1 MFKSVSNKVAFPQME
16 EAILKFWEKNATF
29 EKSLKRNEGKERY
42 KFYDGPP
49 FATGLPHYGHLL
61 AGTIKDIVP
70 RYQTMRGKYVERR
83 FGWDTHGLPI
93 EALAQDDLGVAGAPE
108 IKALGIDKFNE
119 HCRSKVLKYVN
130 EWRKTVTRMGRWVD
144 FDHDYKTM
152 NPEFMETIWW
162 VFKQLWNQG
171 RVYRSHRIMPYSWKL
186 STPLSNFEAGS
197 NYKDVQDPT
206 VTVRVKVVG
215 APVNSPLA
223 SLVSRDSHDDKGQGG
238 QEGREGHETGKP
250 TVYLLIWT
258 TTPWTLPENLMICAG
273 ASIDY
278 VAVRDVT
285 DDKRPIYVMAK
296 ARLPHIF
303 KKEEQYELV
312 AEFKGTELKGTE
324 YEPIFPY
331 FADKKAEGAF
341 RVLNDDYVTTDDGV
355 GLVHIAPAYG
365 EDDFRVCQEAGMKA
379 IVDPL
384 DQACAF
390 TDQVPEYK
398 GRFCKDCDKDI
409 IKRLKAEGKLVHQA
423 TIVHSYPFCDRT
435 DTPLI
440 YRAIDAWYVK
450 VEDLH
455 ERLAK
460 NNAKVHWTPA
470 YVGEKRFGN
479 WLEEARDWNIS
490 RNRFW
495 GSCIPV
501 WINDD
506 DPGDMICV
514 GSIKELEEL
523 SGETVTDLHKHFV
536 DKIVIK
542 KDGKTYHRTPEVL
555 DCWFESG
562 SMPYA
567 QNHYMGEGYVT
578 TDGGSGAP
586 APRPNDVVDSF
597 FPADFIAEGLDQTRG
612 WFYTLMVLGTCLFD
626 QSPYKN
632 VIVNGLVLAEDG
644 KKMSKRLKNYPDP
657 TKMLD
662 TYGADAIRLY
672 MIYSPVVKA
681 ESLKFSEKGV
691 QQLMR
696 DLLIPWWNAYS
707 FFVTYANV
715 DGFHDAK
722 VVYPESENVLDKW
735 IVSSMETLIRDVT
748 AAMDDY
754 DLQKSVRPFVKFVE
768 DLTNWYIRRSR
779 RRFWKSTNDGDKLC
793 AYRTLRYV
801 LVQLA
806 KVAAPFTPFIAEEI
820 YTNLKGAGDPE
831 SVHLCDFPTANDAA
845 RQPALEE
852 AMAEV
857 QAVVELG
864 RRLRADNDLKV
875 RQPLSQIRVAGAS
888 SVSRMAS
895 GSSIDELNSLIV
907 DELNVKSVVSI
918 ADETEL
924 CDVSFKAN
932 FKTLGKKCGPKMKAV
947 AAAIARLSVSSA
959 PTPENAVQ
967 IEGVEIAAE
976 DVLVT
981 RAPKAGL
988 VVASEGAIVVGLE
1001 TALTPELIAEGLA
1014 REFVSHVQAMRK
1026 EADFEVTQRIALAV
1040 ACDAELRAA
1049 LEGHLDY
1056 VKNETLATAVTLADG
1071 AGDIDLN
1078 GHKTSISVEKACN

>member
-1 MFKSVSNKVAFPQME
+1 MFKPVSNKVQFPRME
-16 EAILKFWEKNATF
+16 EDVLSYWASADVFR
-29 EKSLKRNEGKERY
+29 KSLDRNRGRERY
-42 KFYDGPP
+42 TFYDGPP

-93 EALAQDDLGVAGAPE
+93 EALAQDALGVSGTPE
-108 IKALGIDKFNE
+108 IKALGVDVFNE
-119 HCRSKVLKYVN
+119 KCRSMVLTYVS

-152 NPEFMETIWW
+152 QPEFMETIWW

-206 VTVRVKVVG
+206 VTVRVR
-215 APVNSPLA
+215 AAALPEDARLAPLA
-223 SLVSRDSHDDKGQGG
+223 S
-238 QEGREGHETGKP
+238 EAA
-250 TVYLLIWT
+250 VYLLIWT

-273 ASIDY
+273 AGIDY
-278 VAVRDVT
+278 VAVRDLT
-285 DDKRPIYVMAK
+285 DDARPVYVMAK
-296 ARLPHIF
+296 ARLGVYF
-303 KKEEQYELV
+303 KKPEQYAVV
-312 AEFKGTELKGTE
+312 AEFTGDALKGTR

-331 FADKKAEGAF
+331 YAAKAEEGAF
-341 RVLNDDYVTTDDGV
+341 RVLNDGYVTTEDGT

-384 DQACAF
+384 DAACAF
-390 TDQVPEYK
+390 TDEIPEYK

-409 IKRLKAEGKLVHQA
+409 IKRLKAEGKLVHQS

-435 DTPLI
+435 DTPLV

-455 ERLAK
+455 EQLVA
-460 NNAKVHWTPA
+460 NNAGVHWTPA
-470 YVGEKRFGN
+470 YVGDKRFGN
-479 WLEEARDWNIS
+479 WLKDARDWNIS

-506 DPGDMICV
+506 DPDDMICV
-514 GSIKELEEL
+514 GSIAELEAL
-523 SGETVTDLHKHFV
+523 SGVRVTDLHKHFV
-536 DKIVIK
+536 DKVVIR

-567 QNHYMGEGYVT
+567 QQHYMGEGLSA
-578 TDGGSGAP
+578 GGVRGDLPPSVA
-586 APRPNDVVDSF
+586 RF

-612 WFYTLMVLGTCLFD
+612 WFYTLMLLGTMLFGR
-626 QSPYKN
+626 SPYRN
-632 VIVNGLVLAEDG
+632 VVVNGLVLAEDG

-657 TKMLD
+657 TLMLD

-672 MIYSPVVKA
+672 MIYSPVVRA
-681 ESLKFSEKGV
+681 ENLKFSESGV
-691 QQLMR
+691 KQVLR

-715 DGFHDAK
+715 DGFHDREVA
-722 VVYPESENVLDKW
+722 VPDSPHVLDRW
-735 IVSSMETLIRDVT
+735 ICSSMETLIADVT
-748 AAMDDY
+748 AAMDAY
-754 DLQKSVRPFVKFVE
+754 DLQRAVRPFVAFIE

-779 RRFWKSTNDGDKLC
+779 RRFWKSEDDGDKLH

-806 KVAAPFTPFIAEEI
+806 KVAAPFTPFISETI
-820 YTNLKGAGDPE
+820 YRNLKGASDPE
-831 SVHLCDFPTANDAA
+831 SVHLCDFPSA
-845 RQPALEE
+845 RAGARDLALERE
-852 AMAEV
+852 MAAV
-857 QAVVELG
+857 QTIVRLG
-864 RRLRADNDLKV
+864 RQLRVDHDLKV
-875 RQPLSQIRVAGAS
+875 RQPLAKILVAGADT
-888 SVSRMAS
+888 RLDDL
-895 GSSIDELNSLIV
+895 ILDELNIKAI
-907 DELNVKSVVSI
+907 EYI
-918 ADETEL
+918 ADETAL
-924 CDVSFKAN
+924 CDVSYKAN
-932 FKTLGKKCGPKMKAV
+932 FKTLGRKCGPKMKAV
-947 AAAIARLSVSSA
+947 AAGIAALGKDGGSGA
-959 PTPENAVQ
+959 PEPWPRVV
-967 IEGVEIAAE
+967 EGVEVALD

-981 RAPKAGL
+981 RRPKAGM
-988 VVASEGAIVVGLE
+988 VVASEGAVVVGLE
-1001 TALTPELIAEGLA
+1001 TALTPALVAEGLA
-1014 REFVSHVQAMRK
+1014 REFVSRVQAMRK
-1026 EADFEVTQRIALAV
+1026 EADFEVTQRIAVTAEVDDALRDALA
-1040 ACDAELRAA
+1040 AHAA
-1049 LEGHLDY
+1049 Y
-1056 VKNETLATAVTLADG
+1056 VKAETLATTLAF
-1071 AGDIDLN
+1071 APCPAAAACDLN
-1078 GHKTSISVEKACN
+1078 GHAAKIAVAKA

>member
-1 MFKSVSNKVAFPQME
+1 MFKPVSNKVAFPAME
-16 EAILKFWEKNATF
+16 EGILAFWKEDSTF
-29 EKSLKRNEGKERY
+29 EKSLKKNEGKERY

-93 EALAQDDLGVAGAPE
+93 EALAQDALGVAGAPE
-108 IKALGIDKFNE
+108 IKKLGIDKFNE
-119 HCRSKVLKYVN
+119 QCRSMVLKYVS

-152 NPEFMETIWW
+152 QPEFMETIWW

-171 RVYRSHRIMPYSWKL
+171 RVYKSHRIMPYSWKL

-206 VTVRVKVVG
+206 VTVRTPVVSFPEG
-215 APVNSPLA
+215 SRLA
-223 SLVSRDSHDDKGQGG
+223 SLVSGPQSER
-238 QEGREGHETGKP
+238 P
-250 TVYLLIWT
+250 VVYLLVWT
-258 TTPWTLPENLMICAG
+258 TTPWTLPENLAMCAG
-273 ASIDY
+273 ANIDY

-285 DDKRPIYVMAK
+285 DEAKPVYIMAK
-296 ARLPHIF
+296 LRLPAIF
-303 KKEEQYELV
+303 KKPEQYEII
-312 AEFKGTELKGTE
+312 AEFKGTELKGTS

-331 FADKKAEGAF
+331 FADKAAEGAF
-341 RVLNDDYVTTDDGV
+341 KVLNDDYVTTDDGV
-355 GLVHIAPAYG
+355 GIVHIAPAYG
-365 EDDFRVCQEAGMKA
+365 EDDFRVCKEAGMTA
-379 IVDPL
+379 FVDPL
-384 DQACAF
+384 DDACAF
-390 TDQVPEYK
+390 TDAIPEYK
-398 GRFCKDCDKDI
+398 GRFCKECDKDI
-409 IKRLKAEGKLVHQA
+409 IKQLKGMGKLVHQA
-423 TIVHSYPFCDRT
+423 TIVHSYPYCDRT

-460 NNAKVHWTPA
+460 NNAGVHWTPD

-501 WINDD
+501 WINDA
-506 DPGDMICV
+506 DPDDMICV

-523 SGETVTDLHKHFV
+523 SGEKVTDLHKHFV
-536 DKIVIK
+536 DKVVIR

-567 QNHYMGEGYVT
+567 QQHFMGEGDFKDY
-578 TDGGSGAP
+578 
-586 APRPNDVVDSF
+586 

-657 TKMLD
+657 NLMLD

-681 ESLKFSEKGV
+681 ESLKFSENGV
-691 QQLMR
+691 KQLMR

-715 DGFHDAK
+715 DGFNDAE
-722 VVYPESENVLDKW
+722 VVYPESANVLDKW
-735 IVSSMETLIRDVT
+735 IVSSMETLINDVT
-748 AAMDDY
+748 AAMDEY
-754 DLQKSVRPFVKFVE
+754 DLQRSVRPFVKFVE

-779 RRFWKSTNDGDKLC
+779 RRFWKSTNDGDKLS

-820 YTNLKGAGDPE
+820 YRNLKGASDPA
-831 SVHLCDFPTANDAA
+831 SVHLCDFPTANVAA
-845 RQPALEE
+845 RDLALEKR
-852 AMAEV
+852 MADV
-857 QAVVELG
+857 QAAVELG

-875 RQPLSQIRVAGAS
+875 RQPLAVLKLAGGD
-888 SVSRMAS
+888 VK
-895 GSSIDELNSLIV
+895 GLEELIE
-907 DELNVKSVVSI
+907 DELNVKNVAFI

-924 CDVSFKAN
+924 CEVTFKAN
-932 FKTLGKKCGPKMKAV
+932 FKTLGKKCGAKMKAV
-947 AAAIARLSVSSA
+947 AAGIAALKSFSGS
-959 PTPENAVQ
+959 TT
-967 IEGVEIAAE
+967 IEGIELTAD

-981 RAPKAGL
+981 RKPKEGL
-988 VVASEGAIVVGLE
+988 VVASQGAIVVGLE
-1001 TALTPELIAEGLA
+1001 TALTPELISEGLA
-1014 REFVSHVQAMRK
+1014 REFVSNVQSMRK
-1026 EADFEVTQRIALAV
+1026 EADFEVTQRIALTVEA
-1040 ACDAELRAA
+1040 DDEMKAA
-1049 LEGHLDY
+1049 LTTHADY
-1056 VKNETLATAVTLADG
+1056 VKAETLAVELTFAA
-1071 AGDIDLN
+1071 AAAEAIDLN
-1078 GHKTSISVEKACN
+1078 GHATKIAVAKA

>member
-1 MFKSVSNKVAFPQME
+1 MFKPVSNKVQFPRME
-16 EAILKFWEKNATF
+16 EDVLKYWAEAEVFK
-29 EKSLKRNEGKERY
+29 KSLARNEGKERY

-93 EALAQDDLGVAGAPE
+93 EALAQDALGVSGTPE
-108 IKALGIDKFNE
+108 IKALGVDKFNE
-119 HCRSKVLKYVN
+119 QCRSMVLKYVS

-152 NPEFMETIWW
+152 NPDFMETIWW

-171 RVYRSHRIMPYSWKL
+171 RVYKSHRIMPYSWKL

-206 VTVRVKVVG
+206 VTVRTK
-215 APVNSPLA
+215 ALTAESAAMKDLLA
-223 SLVSRDSHDDKGQGG
+223 K
-238 QEGREGHETGKP
+238 EP

-258 TTPWTLPENLMICAG
+258 TTPWTLPENLMMCAG
-273 ASIDY
+273 AAIDY

-285 DDKRPIYVMAK
+285 DDAKPVYIMAK

-303 KKEEQYELV
+303 KKPEQYEVV
-312 AEFKGTELKGTE
+312 AEFKGTELKGTS

-355 GLVHIAPAYG
+355 GIVHIAPAYG
-365 EDDFRVCQEAGMKA
+365 EDDFRVCKEAGMLA
-379 IVDPL
+379 MVDPL
-384 DQACAF
+384 DASCNF
-390 TDQVPEYK
+390 TDQVPEYA

-423 TIVHSYPFCDRT
+423 TITHSYPFCDRT

-455 ERLAK
+455 DQLAA
-460 NNAKVHWTPA
+460 NNDGVHWTPE
-470 YVGEKRFGN
+470 YVGDKRFGN
-479 WLEEARDWNIS
+479 WLKDARDWNIS

-501 WINDD
+501 WVNDT
-506 DPGDMICV
+506 DPEDMICV

-523 SGETVTDLHKHFV
+523 SGVKVTDLHKHYV
-536 DKIVIK
+536 DKIVITK
-542 KDGKTYHRTPEVL
+542 NGKTYHRTPEVL

-567 QNHYMGEGYVT
+567 QQHYMGGA
-578 TDGGSGAP
+578 DGKP
-586 APRPNDVVDSF
+586 DLETFKDF

-612 WFYTLMVLGTCLFD
+612 WFYTLMLLGTMLFGK
-626 QSPYKN
+626 SPYRN
-632 VIVNGLVLAEDG
+632 VVVNGLVLAEDG

-657 TKMLD
+657 TLMLD

-672 MIYSPVVKA
+672 MIYSPVVRA
-681 ESLKFSEKGV
+681 ENLKFSENGV
-691 QQLMR
+691 KQILR

-715 DGFHDAK
+715 DGFHDEE
-722 VVYPESENVLDKW
+722 VVVPDSPNVLDRW
-735 IVSSMETLIRDVT
+735 ICSSMETLIADVT
-748 AAMDDY
+748 AAMDEY
-754 DLQKSVRPFVKFVE
+754 DLQRAVRPFVAFIE

-779 RRFWKSTNDGDKLC
+779 RRFWKSQNDGDKLH

-801 LVQLA
+801 LVQLS
-806 KVAAPFTPFIAEEI
+806 KVAAPFTPFISETI
-820 YTNLKGAGDPE
+820 YRNLKGKDDPE
-831 SVHLCDFPTANDAA
+831 SVHLCDFPTARAGA
-845 RQPALEE
+845 RDLALERE
-852 AMAEV
+852 MAAV
-857 QAVVELG
+857 QTIVKLG
-864 RRLRADNDLKV
+864 RQLRVDNDLKV
-875 RQPLSQIRVAGAS
+875 RQPLAKILVAGADT
-888 SVSRMAS
+888 RLDDL
-895 GSSIDELNSLIV
+895 ILDELNIK
-907 DELNVKSVVSI
+907 EIAYI
-918 ADETEL
+918 ADETAL
-924 CDVSFKAN
+924 CDVSYKAN

-947 AAAIARLSVSSA
+947 AA
-959 PTPENAVQ
+959 
-967 IEGVEIAAE
+967 GIAALKAFNGSATVEGFELTDE

-981 RAPKAGL
+981 RKPKAGM
-988 VVASEGAIVVGLE
+988 VVASEGAVVVGLE
-1001 TALTPELIAEGLA
+1001 TALTPALIAEGLA

-1026 EADFEVTQRIALAV
+1026 EADFEVTQRIAVTAEV
-1040 ACDAELRAA
+1040 DADLRAA
-1049 LEGHLDY
+1049 LTAHADY
-1056 VKNETLATAVTLADG
+1056 VKAETLATALSFAACPD
-1071 AGDIDLN
+1071 AASCDLN
-1078 GHKTSISVEKACN
+1078 GHAAKIRVAKA

>member
-1 MFKSVSNKVAFPQME
+1 MFKAVSNKVAFPQME
-16 EAILKFWEKNATF
+16 EAVLAFWQENATF
-29 EKSLKRNEGKERY
+29 EKSLKKNEGGERY
-42 KFYDGPP
+42 TFYDGPP

-93 EALAQDDLGVAGAPE
+93 EALAQEALGVAGAPE

-119 HCRSKVLKYVN
+119 QCRSMVLKYVS
-130 EWRKTVTRMGRWVD
+130 EWKKTVTRMGRWVD

-152 NPEFMETIWW
+152 DPSFMETIWW

-186 STPLSNFEAGS
+186 STPLSNFEAGN

-206 VTVRVKVVG
+206 VTVRTRALTAESEILK
-215 APVNSPLA
+215 NLLA
-223 SLVSRDSHDDKGQGG
+223 A
-238 QEGREGHETGKP
+238 EP
-250 TVYLLIWT
+250 TVYLLVWT

-273 ASIDY
+273 AQIDY

-285 DDKRPIYVMAK
+285 DDAKPLYILAK
-296 ARLPHIF
+296 ARLNHIF
-303 KKEEQYELV
+303 KKPEQYELV
-312 AEFKGTELKGTE
+312 AEFKGDALKGIS

-331 FADKKAEGAF
+331 FAEKKAEGAF

-365 EDDFRVCQEAGMKA
+365 EDDFRVCKEAGMHV

-384 DQACAF
+384 DDAARF
-390 TDQVPEYK
+390 TAQVPEFQ
-398 GRFCKDCDKDI
+398 GRFCKDCDKDL
-409 IKRLKAEGKLVHQA
+409 IKWLKTQGKLVHQA

-440 YRAIDAWYVK
+440 YRAIDAWYVR

-460 NNAKVHWTPA
+460 NNAKVHWTPD

-501 WINDD
+501 WVNDD
-506 DPGDMICV
+506 DPEDMICV
-514 GSIKELEEL
+514 GSVKELEDL
-523 SGETVTDLHKHFV
+523 SGETVTDLHKHFI
-536 DKIVIK
+536 DKIVIR

-567 QNHYMGEGYVT
+567 QQHYMGEGDAT
-578 TDGGSGAP
+578 K
-586 APRPNDVVDSF
+586 F

-626 QSPYKN
+626 RSPYRN
-632 VIVNGLVLAEDG
+632 VVVNGLILAEDG

-657 TKMLD
+657 TLLLN

-672 MIYSPVVKA
+672 MIYSPVVRA
-681 ESLKFSEKGV
+681 ENLKFSENGV
-691 QQLMR
+691 KQLMR

-715 DGFHDAK
+715 DGFHEK
-722 VVYPESENVLDKW
+722 EVTIPTSENVLDKW
-735 IVSSMETLIRDVT
+735 IVSSMETLIADVT
-748 AAMDDY
+748 AAMDAY
-754 DLQKSVRPFVKFVE
+754 ELQKAIRPFVKFIE

-779 RRFWKSTNDGDKLC
+779 RRFWKSTDDGDKKS
-793 AYRTLRYV
+793 AYQTLRYV
-801 LVQLA
+801 LVQLS

-820 YTNLKGAGDPE
+820 YRNLKGESDPE
-831 SVHLCDFPTANDAA
+831 SVHLCDFPTANAAA
-845 RQPALEE
+845 RDLPLEKR
-852 AMAEV
+852 MADV
-857 QAVVELG
+857 QAAVELG

-875 RQPLSQIRVAGAS
+875 RQPLSAMKLAGGDVAGL
-888 SVSRMAS
+888 
-895 GSSIDELNSLIV
+895 ESLIE
-907 DELNVKSVVSI
+907 DELNVKAVQFVS
-918 ADETEL
+918 DETEL

-947 AAAIARLSVSSA
+947 AAAIAGAKKV
-959 PTPENAVQ
+959 PFEC
-967 IEGVEIAAE
+967 EGFTITEE
-976 DVLVT
+976 DVIVT
-981 RAPKAGL
+981 RKPKDGL
-988 VVASEGAIVVGLE
+988 VVASQGVIVVGLE
-1001 TALTPELIAEGLA
+1001 TALTPELIAEGNA
-1014 REFVSHVQAMRK
+1014 REFVSHVQSMRK

-1040 ACDAELRAA
+1040 ETDAEMKAS
-1049 LEGHLDY
+1049 LEAHLDY
-1056 VKNETLATAVTLADG
+1056 VKNEILAVKVEMVEMVEKAEG
-1071 AGDIDLN
+1071 AEKVELN
-1078 GHKTSISVEKACN
+1078 GHPTGIVITKA

>member
-1 MFKSVSNKVAFPQME
+1 MFKPVSNKVAFPQME
-16 EAILKFWEKNATF
+16 ENILKVWEANSTF

-119 HCRSKVLKYVN
+119 HCRSKVLRYVS

-171 RVYRSHRIMPYSWKL
+171 RVYKSHRIMPYSWKL

-206 VTVRVKVVG
+206 VTVRTPVVAFG
-215 APVNSPLA
+215 ADRISDLKSQISDV
-223 SLVSRDSHDDKGQGG
+223 GG
-238 QEGREGHETGKP
+238 QISKLQALKDAGT
-250 TVYLLIWT
+250 TIYLLIWT
-258 TTPWTLPENLMICAG
+258 TTPWTLPENLMMCAG
-273 ASIDY
+273 AKIDY

-285 DDKRPIYVMAK
+285 DDKKPIYIMAK

-355 GLVHIAPAYG
+355 GIVHIAPAYG
-365 EDDFRVCQEAGMKA
+365 EDDFRVCQEAGMHA

-501 WINDD
+501 WINDA
-506 DPGDMICV
+506 DPDDMICV

-523 SGETVTDLHKHFV
+523 SGEKVTDLHKHFV
-536 DKIVIK
+536 DKIVIQ

-567 QNHYMGEGYVT
+567 QAHYMGQVEVEG
-578 TDGGSGAP
+578 GGGE
-586 APRPNDVVDSF
+586 RTIDKI

-715 DGFHDAK
+715 DGFNDAE
-722 VVYPESENVLDKW
+722 VVYPESDNVLDKW
-735 IVSSMETLIRDVT
+735 IVSSMETLINDVT
-748 AAMDDY
+748 AAMDEY
-754 DLQKSVRPFVKFVE
+754 DLQRSVRPFVKFVE

-779 RRFWKSTNDGDKLC
+779 RRFWKSTNDGDKLN

-801 LVQLA
+801 LVQLS

-820 YTNLKGAGDPE
+820 YTNLKGASDPE
-831 SVHLCDFPTANDAA
+831 SVHLCDFPTANAAA
-845 RQPALEE
+845 RDLDLEKR
-852 AMAEV
+852 MADV
-857 QAVVELG
+857 QAAVELG

-875 RQPLSQIRVAGAS
+875 RQPLACLKLAGGD
-888 SVSRMAS
+888 VK
-895 GSSIDELNSLIV
+895 GLEELIE
-907 DELNVKSVVSI
+907 DELNVKKVEFI

-924 CDVSFKAN
+924 CDVTFKAN

-947 AAAIARLSVSSA
+947 AAAIAGAKKV
-959 PTPENAVQ
+959 PFEC
-967 IEGVEIAAE
+967 EGFTITE
-976 DVLVT
+976 DDVIVT
-981 RAPKAGL
+981 RTPKDDL
-988 VVASEGAIVVGLE
+988 VVASQGAIVVGLE
-1001 TALTPELIAEGLA
+1001 TALTPELIAEGNA
-1014 REFVSHVQAMRK
+1014 REFVSHVQSMRK
-1026 EADFEVTQRIALAV
+1026 EADFEVVQRIAV
-1040 ACDAELRAA
+1040 TVSCDAEMKAA
-1049 LEGHLDY
+1049 LEAHLDY
-1056 VKNETLATAVTLADG
+1056 VRNEILAVSVTITEG
-1071 AGDIDLN
+1071 EGEVSLN
-1078 GHKTSISVEKACN
+1078 GHKTGIVIAKA

>member
-1 MFKSVSNKVAFPQME
+1 MFKPVSNKVAFPQME
-16 EAILKFWEKNATF
+16 ENILKVWKANSTF

-119 HCRSKVLKYVN
+119 HCRSKVLRYVS

-171 RVYRSHRIMPYSWKL
+171 RVYKSHRIMPYSWKL

-206 VTVRVKVVG
+206 VTVRTPVVAFG
-215 APVNSPLA
+215 ADRISDLKSQISDV
-223 SLVSRDSHDDKGQGG
+223 GG
-238 QEGREGHETGKP
+238 QISKLQALKDAGT
-250 TVYLLIWT
+250 TIYLLIWT
-258 TTPWTLPENLMICAG
+258 TTPWTLPENLMMCAG
-273 ASIDY
+273 AKIDY

-285 DDKRPIYVMAK
+285 DDKKPIYIMAK

-355 GLVHIAPAYG
+355 GIVHIAPAYG
-365 EDDFRVCQEAGMKA
+365 EDDFRVCQEAGMHA

-501 WINDD
+501 WINDA
-506 DPGDMICV
+506 DPDDMICV

-523 SGETVTDLHKHFV
+523 SGEKVTDLHKHFV
-536 DKIVIK
+536 DKIVIQ

-567 QNHYMGEGYVT
+567 QQHYMGEGDFKDY
-578 TDGGSGAP
+578 
-586 APRPNDVVDSF
+586 

-715 DGFHDAK
+715 DGFNDAE
-722 VVYPESENVLDKW
+722 VVYPESDNVLDKW
-735 IVSSMETLIRDVT
+735 IVSSMETLINDVT
-748 AAMDDY
+748 AAMDEY
-754 DLQKSVRPFVKFVE
+754 DLQRSVRPFVKFVE

-779 RRFWKSTNDGDKLC
+779 RRFWKSTNDGDKLN

-801 LVQLA
+801 LVQLS

-820 YTNLKGAGDPE
+820 YTNLKGASDPE
-831 SVHLCDFPTANDAA
+831 SVHLCDFPTANAAA
-845 RQPALEE
+845 RDLDLEKR
-852 AMAEV
+852 MADV
-857 QAVVELG
+857 QAAVELG

-875 RQPLSQIRVAGAS
+875 RQPLACLKLAGGD
-888 SVSRMAS
+888 VK
-895 GSSIDELNSLIV
+895 GLEELIE
-907 DELNVKSVVSI
+907 DELNVKKVEFI

-924 CDVSFKAN
+924 CDVTFKAN

-947 AAAIARLSVSSA
+947 AAAIAGAKKV
-959 PTPENAVQ
+959 PFEC
-967 IEGVEIAAE
+967 EGFTITE
-976 DVLVT
+976 DDVIVT
-981 RAPKAGL
+981 RTPKDDL
-988 VVASEGAIVVGLE
+988 VVASQGAIVVGLE
-1001 TALTPELIAEGLA
+1001 TALTPELIAEGNA
-1014 REFVSHVQAMRK
+1014 REFVSHVQSMRK
-1026 EADFEVTQRIALAV
+1026 EADFEVVQRIAV
-1040 ACDAELRAA
+1040 TVSCDAEMKAA
-1049 LEGHLDY
+1049 LEAHLDY
-1056 VKNETLATAVTLADG
+1056 VRNEILAVSVTIAEG
-1071 AGDIDLN
+1071 EGDVGLN
-1078 GHKTSISVEKACN
+1078 GHKTGIVIAKA

>member
-1 MFKSVSNKVAFPQME
+1 ME
-16 EAILKFWEKNATF
+16 EEILKVWEAQRTF
-29 EKSLKRNEGKERY
+29 EKSLKKNEGKERY

-93 EALAQDDLGVAGAPE
+93 EAIAQEELGVAGAPE

-119 HCRSKVLKYVN
+119 HCRSKVLKYVS

-152 NPEFMETIWW
+152 QPEFMETIWW

-171 RVYRSHRIMPYSWKL
+171 RVYKSHRIMPYSWKL

-206 VTVRVKVVG
+206 VTVRVKVLSG
-215 APVNSPLA
+215 LENLGNLGNLDA
-223 SLVSRDSHDDKGQGG
+223 
-238 QEGREGHETGKP
+238 

-273 ASIDY
+273 AKIDY
-278 VAVRDVT
+278 VAVRDLT
-285 DDKRPIYVMAK
+285 DEAKPIYVMAK
-296 ARLPHIF
+296 ARLATIF
-303 KKEEQYELV
+303 KKPEQFEV
-312 AEFKGTELKGTE
+312 VWEGKGDALKGWE
-324 YEPIFPY
+324 YEPLFPY
-331 FADKKAEGAF
+331 FADKKSEGAF
-341 RVLNDDYVTTDDGV
+341 HVLNDDYVTTDDGT

-365 EDDFRVCQEAGMKA
+365 EDDFRVCKEAGMNA

-384 DQACAF
+384 DAAAAF
-390 TDQVPEYK
+390 GPQVPEYQ

-409 IKRLKAEGKLVHQA
+409 IKRLKTEGKLVHQA
-423 TIVHSYPFCDRT
+423 TIVHSYPYCDRT

-455 ERLAK
+455 ERLKK
-460 NNAKVHWTPA
+460 NNAKVHWTPQ

-506 DPGDMICV
+506 DPEDMICV

-523 SGETVTDLHKHFV
+523 SGEKVTDLHKHFV

-567 QNHYMGEGYVT
+567 QAHYMGEEVEKV
-578 TDGGSGAP
+578 GGGGEKKIE
-586 APRPNDVVDSF
+586 NI

-657 TKMLD
+657 NLMLD

-681 ESLKFSEKGV
+681 ESLKFSENGV
-691 QQLMR
+691 KQLMR

-715 DGFHDAK
+715 DGFGDK
-722 VVYPESENVLDKW
+722 EVVYPESENVLDKW
-735 IVSSMETLIRDVT
+735 IVSSMETLIHDVT
-748 AAMDDY
+748 EAMDEY

-779 RRFWKSTNDGDKLC
+779 RRFWKSQNDGDKLC

-801 LVQLA
+801 LVQLS

-820 YTNLKGAGDPE
+820 YTNLKGESDPE
-831 SVHLCDFPTANDAA
+831 SVHLCDFPAANDAA
-845 RQPALEE
+845 RQPALER

-857 QAVVELG
+857 MTVVELG

-875 RQPLSQIRVAGAS
+875 RQPLAAIKIAGIEME
-888 SVSRMAS
+888 RS
-895 GSSIDELNSLIV
+895 GGGGQWCTDANLTLIDLITDELNIKKV
-907 DELNVKSVVSI
+907 ELI

-924 CDVSFKAN
+924 CEVSYKAN
-932 FKTLGKKCGPKMKAV
+932 FKTLGKKCGAKMKAV
-947 AAAIARLSVSSA
+947 AAAIAALSPTDGDRLQSKA
-959 PTPENAVQ
+959 IE
-967 IEGVEIAAE
+967 IEGIEVTAE
-976 DVLVT
+976 DVIVT
-981 RAPKAGL
+981 RKPKEGL

-1001 TALTPELIAEGLA
+1001 TALTPELIAEGNA
-1014 REFVSHVQAMRK
+1014 REFVSHVQSMRK
-1026 EADFEVTQRIALAV
+1026 EADFEVTQRIKV
-1040 ACDAELRAA
+1040 TVYTDAEMISA
-1049 LEGHLDY
+1049 LDAHLEY
-1056 VKNETLATAVTLADG
+1056 VKSETLATEFVCEAKDEPSANAVV
-1071 AGDIDLN
+1071 LN
-1078 GHKTSISVEKACN
+1078 GHACEITVEKV

>member
-1 MFKSVSNKVAFPQME
+1 MFKPVSNKVAFPKME
-16 EAILKFWEKNATF
+16 EGILAFWDKNGTF
-29 EKSLKRNEGKERY
+29 EKSLKKNEGKERY

-93 EALAQDDLGVAGAPE
+93 EALAQDALGVSGTPE
-108 IKALGIDKFNE
+108 IKALGVDKFNE
-119 HCRSKVLKYVN
+119 QCRSMVLKYVS

-152 NPEFMETIWW
+152 NPDFMETIWW

-171 RVYRSHRIMPYSWKL
+171 RVYKSHRIMPYSWKL

-206 VTVRVKVVG
+206 VTVRVKALSTGDVKLP
-215 APVNSPLA
+215 A
-223 SLVSRDSHDDKGQGG
+223 DS
-238 QEGREGHETGKP
+238 

-273 ASIDY
+273 ADIDY
-278 VAVRDVT
+278 VAVRDLT
-285 DDKRPIYVMAK
+285 DAARPIYMMAK
-296 ARLPHIF
+296 ARLPVYF
-303 KKEEQYELV
+303 KKPEQYEIV
-312 AEFKGTELKGTE
+312 AEMKGSALKGWE

-331 FADKKAEGAF
+331 YAAKRAEGAF
-341 RVLNDDYVTTDDGV
+341 HVLNDNYVTTDDGT

-365 EDDFRVCQEAGMKA
+365 EDDFRVCREAGMNA

-384 DQACAF
+384 DASAAF
-390 TDQVPEYK
+390 GPEVPEYQ

-409 IKRLKAEGKLVHQA
+409 IKRLKTEGKLVHQS
-423 TIVHSYPFCDRT
+423 TIVHSYPYCDRT

-455 ERLAK
+455 EKLAA
-460 NNAKVHWTPA
+460 NNATVHWTPE
-470 YVGEKRFGN
+470 YVGDKRFGN
-479 WLEEARDWNIS
+479 WLKDARDWNIS

-501 WINDD
+501 WINDE
-506 DPGDMICV
+506 DPNDMICV
-514 GSIKELEEL
+514 GSIAELESL
-523 SGETVTDLHKHFV
+523 SGVKVTDLHKHYV
-536 DKIVIK
+536 DKIVIR

-567 QNHYMGEGYVT
+567 QQHYMGGA
-578 TDGGSGAP
+578 DGQPDEAGF
-586 APRPNDVVDSF
+586 RDF

-612 WFYTLMVLGTCLFD
+612 WFYTLMLLGTMLFGK
-626 QSPYKN
+626 SPYRN
-632 VIVNGLVLAEDG
+632 VVVNGLVLAEDG

-657 TKMLD
+657 NLMLN

-672 MIYSPVVKA
+672 MIYSPVVRA
-681 ESLKFSEKGV
+681 ENLKFSENGV
-691 QQLMR
+691 KQIMR

-715 DGFHDAK
+715 DGFADK
-722 VVYPESENVLDKW
+722 EVVKPASDNVLDRW
-735 IVSSMETLIRDVT
+735 IVSSMETLIADVT
-748 AAMDDY
+748 EAMDAY
-754 DLQKSVRPFVKFVE
+754 DLQKAVRPFVKFIE

-779 RRFWKSTNDGDKLC
+779 RRFWKSTNDGDKLN

-801 LVQLA
+801 LVQLS

-820 YTNLKGAGDPE
+820 YGNLKGESDPE
-831 SVHLCDFPTANDAA
+831 SVHLCDFPTANAAA
-845 RQPALEE
+845 RDLELE
-852 AMAEV
+852 RRMADV
-857 QAVVELG
+857 QAAVELG

-875 RQPLSQIRVAGAS
+875 RQPLSALKIAGGD
-888 SVSRMAS
+888 VK
-895 GSSIDELNSLIV
+895 GLEELIE
-907 DELNVKSVVSI
+907 DELNVKKVEFV

-924 CDVSFKAN
+924 CDITLKAN

-947 AAAIARLSVSSA
+947 AAAIASKNGAGAWPR
-959 PTPENAVQ
+959 Q
-967 IEGVEIAAE
+967 IEGVEVTAE
-976 DVLVT
+976 DVVVT
-981 RAPKAGL
+981 RRPKAGL
-988 VVASEGAIVVGLE
+988 VVASAGSIVVGLE
-1001 TALTPELIAEGLA
+1001 TALSPALIAEGLA
-1014 REFVSHVQAMRK
+1014 REFVSHVQSMRK
-1026 EADFEVTQRIALAV
+1026 EADFEVSQRIAV
-1040 ACDAELRAA
+1040 TVETDAEMEAA
-1049 LEGHLDY
+1049 LKAHLDY
-1056 VKNETLATAVTLADG
+1056 VKGEVLATDVTFGPNG
-1071 AGDIDLN
+1071 AGAETELN
-1078 GHKTSISVEKACN
+1078 GHAAKIAVVPV

>member
-1 MFKSVSNKVAFPQME
+1 MFKPVSNKVQFPRME
-16 EAILKFWEKNATF
+16 EDVLKYWAEAEVFK
-29 EKSLKRNEGKERY
+29 KSLARNEGKERY

-93 EALAQDDLGVAGAPE
+93 EALAQDALGVSGTPE
-108 IKALGIDKFNE
+108 IKALGVDKFNE
-119 HCRSKVLKYVN
+119 QCRSMVLKYVS

-152 NPEFMETIWW
+152 NPDFMETIWW

-206 VTVRVKVVG
+206 VTVRTK
-215 APVNSPLA
+215 ALTAESAAMKDLLA
-223 SLVSRDSHDDKGQGG
+223 K
-238 QEGREGHETGKP
+238 EP

-258 TTPWTLPENLMICAG
+258 TTPWTLPANLMMCAG
-273 ASIDY
+273 AAIDY

-285 DDKRPIYVMAK
+285 DDSKPVYIMAK

-303 KKEEQYELV
+303 KKPEQYEVV
-312 AEFKGTELKGTE
+312 AEFKGTELKGTS

-355 GLVHIAPAYG
+355 GIVHIAPAYG
-365 EDDFRVCQEAGMKA
+365 EDDFRVCKEAGMRA

-384 DQACAF
+384 DASSNF
-390 TDQVPEYK
+390 TDQVPEYA

-423 TIVHSYPFCDRT
+423 TITHSYPFCDRT

-455 ERLAK
+455 DQLVA
-460 NNAKVHWTPA
+460 NNNGVHWTPA
-470 YVGEKRFGN
+470 YVGDKRFGN
-479 WLEEARDWNIS
+479 WLKDARDWNIS

-501 WINDD
+501 WVNDT
-506 DPGDMICV
+506 DPEDMICV

-523 SGETVTDLHKHFV
+523 SGVKVTDLHKHYV
-536 DKIVIK
+536 DKIVITK
-542 KDGKTYHRTPEVL
+542 NGKTYHRTPEVL

-567 QNHYMGEGYVT
+567 QQHYMGGA
-578 TDGGSGAP
+578 DGKP
-586 APRPNDVVDSF
+586 DLETFKDF

-612 WFYTLMVLGTCLFD
+612 WFYTLMLLGTMLFGK
-626 QSPYKN
+626 SPYRN
-632 VIVNGLVLAEDG
+632 VVVNGLVLAEDG

-657 TKMLD
+657 TLMLD

-672 MIYSPVVKA
+672 MIYSPVVRA
-681 ESLKFSEKGV
+681 ENLKFSENGV
-691 QQLMR
+691 KQILR

-715 DGFHDAK
+715 DGFHDEE
-722 VVYPESENVLDKW
+722 VVVPDSPNVLDRW
-735 IVSSMETLIRDVT
+735 ICSSMETLIADVT
-748 AAMDDY
+748 AAMDEY
-754 DLQKSVRPFVKFVE
+754 DLQRAVRPFVAFIE

-779 RRFWKSTNDGDKLC
+779 RRFWKSQNDGDKLH

-801 LVQLA
+801 LVQLS
-806 KVAAPFTPFIAEEI
+806 KVAAPFTPFISETI
-820 YTNLKGAGDPE
+820 YRNLKGKDDPE
-831 SVHLCDFPTANDAA
+831 SVHLCDFPTARAGA
-845 RQPALEE
+845 RDLALERE
-852 AMAEV
+852 MAAV
-857 QAVVELG
+857 QTIVKLG
-864 RRLRADNDLKV
+864 RQLRVDNDLKV
-875 RQPLSQIRVAGAS
+875 RQPLAKILVAGADT
-888 SVSRMAS
+888 RLDDL
-895 GSSIDELNSLIV
+895 ILDELNIK
-907 DELNVKSVVSI
+907 EIAYI
-918 ADETEL
+918 ADETAL
-924 CDVSFKAN
+924 CDVSYKAN

-947 AAAIARLSVSSA
+947 AA
-959 PTPENAVQ
+959 
-967 IEGVEIAAE
+967 GIAALKAFNGSATVEGFELTDE

-981 RAPKAGL
+981 RKPKAGM
-988 VVASEGAIVVGLE
+988 VVASEGAVVVGLE
-1001 TALTPELIAEGLA
+1001 TALTPALIAEGLA

-1026 EADFEVTQRIALAV
+1026 EADFEVTQRIAVTAEV
-1040 ACDAELRAA
+1040 DADLRDA
-1049 LEGHLDY
+1049 LTAHADY
-1056 VKNETLATAVTLADG
+1056 VKAETLATALSFAACPD
-1071 AGDIDLN
+1071 AASCDLN
-1078 GHKTSISVEKACN
+1078 GHAAKIRVAKA

>member
-1 MFKSVSNKVAFPQME
+1 MMFKPVSNKVAFPQME
-16 EAILKFWEKNATF
+16 EGILEFWKKNSMF
-29 EKSLKRNEGKERY
+29 EKSLKKNEGKERY

-61 AGTIKDIVP
+61 AGIIKDIVP

-93 EALAQDDLGVAGAPE
+93 EALAQDALGVAGAPE

-119 HCRSKVLKYVN
+119 QCRSMVLKYVN
-130 EWRKTVTRMGRWVD
+130 EWEKTVTRMGRWVD
-144 FDHDYKTM
+144 FKNDYKTM

-162 VFKQLWNQG
+162 VFKELWKQG
-171 RVYRSHRIMPYSWKL
+171 RVYKSHRIMPYSWKL

-197 NYKDVQDPT
+197 NYKDVQDPA
-206 VTVRVKVVG
+206 VTCRVKV
-215 APVNSPLA
+215 L
-223 SLVSRDSHDDKGQGG
+223 
-238 QEGREGHETGKP
+238 GKDN
-250 TVYLLIWT
+250 VYLLIWT

-273 ASIDY
+273 ADIDY
-278 VAVRDVT
+278 VMVRDLT
-285 DDKRPIYVMAK
+285 DELRPCYVMAE
-296 ARLPHIF
+296 ARLPVYF
-303 KKEEQYELV
+303 KKPEQYEIV
-312 AEFKGTELKGTE
+312 EKFKGDYLKGWE
-324 YEPIFPY
+324 YEPLFGY
-331 FADKKAEGAF
+331 FADKRAAGAF
-341 RVLNDDYVTTDDGV
+341 RVLNDGYVTTADGT

-365 EDDFRVCQEAGMKA
+365 EDDFRVCKEAGMLEIA
-379 IVDPL
+379 DPL
-384 DQACAF
+384 DSSCAF
-390 TDQVPEYK
+390 TDVVSEYA

-409 IKRLKAEGKLVHQA
+409 IKRLKAEGKLVHQS

-435 DTPLI
+435 DTPLV
-440 YRAIDAWYVK
+440 YRAIDAWYVR

-460 NNAKVHWTPA
+460 NNANVHWMPD

-479 WLEEARDWNIS
+479 WLTEARDWNIS

-506 DPGDMICV
+506 DPADMICV
-514 GSIKELEEL
+514 GSAKELEEL
-523 SGETVTDLHKHFV
+523 SGEKVTDLHKHFI

-567 QNHYMGEGYVT
+567 QQHYMGEG
-578 TDGGSGAP
+578 DAS
-586 APRPNDVVDSF
+586 DF

-626 QSPYKN
+626 KSPYKN
-632 VIVNGLVLAEDG
+632 VVVNGLVLAEDG

-657 TKMLD
+657 NLMLN

-672 MIYSPVVKA
+672 MIYSPVVRA
-681 ESLKFSEKGV
+681 ENLKFSEAGV
-691 QQLMR
+691 RQLMR

-715 DGFHDAK
+715 DGFNDQEVTK
-722 VVYPESENVLDKW
+722 GESENVLDRW
-735 IVSSMETLIRDVT
+735 IVSSMETLIADVT
-748 AAMDDY
+748 AAMDNY
-754 DLQKSVRPFVKFVE
+754 DLQRSVRPFVRFVE

-779 RRFWKSTNDGDKLC
+779 RRFWKSTNDADKIS

-801 LVQLA
+801 LVQLS

-820 YTNLKGAGDPE
+820 YTNLKGASDPE
-831 SVHLCDFPTANDAA
+831 SVHLCDFPTANAAA
-845 RQPALEE
+845 RDLELE
-852 AMAEV
+852 RRMADV
-857 QAVVELG
+857 QQVVELG

-875 RQPLSQIRVAGAS
+875 RQPLSALKLAGGD
-888 SVSRMAS
+888 VK
-895 GSSIDELNSLIV
+895 GLEELIE
-907 DELNVKSVVSI
+907 DELNVKSVQFI

-947 AAAIARLSVSSA
+947 AAAIQSA
-959 PTPENAVQ
+959 KEIPAE
-967 IEGVEIAAE
+967 IEGIAIDAE

-981 RAPKAGL
+981 RSPKAGL
-988 VVASEGAIVVGLE
+988 VVQSEGKVVVGLE
-1001 TALTPELIAEGLA
+1001 TALTPELVAEGLA

-1026 EADFEVTQRIALAV
+1026 EADFEVTQRITVTVKA
-1040 ACDAELRAA
+1040 DDETRAA
-1049 LEGHLDY
+1049 LEKYLDY
-1056 VKNETLATAVTLADG
+1056 VKNETLATEIVWSDEVAAEAV
-1071 AGDIDLN
+1071 DLN
-1078 GHKTSISVEKACN
+1078 GHATAIAVKPND

>member
-1 MFKSVSNKVAFPQME
+1 MFKPVSNKVAFPKME
-16 EAILKFWEKNATF
+16 EGILAFWKEDATF

-93 EALAQDDLGVAGAPE
+93 EALAQNALGVAGAPE
-108 IKALGIDKFNE
+108 IKKLGVDKFNE
-119 HCRSKVLKYVN
+119 QCRSMVLKYVS

-152 NPEFMETIWW
+152 QPEFMETIWW
-162 VFKQLWNQG
+162 VFKQLWDQG

-206 VTVRVKVVG
+206 VTVRAKALSAESETVRRL
-215 APVNSPLA
+215 LA
-223 SLVSRDSHDDKGQGG
+223 D
-238 QEGREGHETGKP
+238 EP
-250 TVYLLIWT
+250 TVYLLVWT
-258 TTPWTLPENLMICAG
+258 TTPWTLPENLMMCAG
-273 ASIDY
+273 ADIDY

-285 DDKRPIYVMAK
+285 DAAKPVYVLAK
-296 ARLPHIF
+296 LRLPAVF
-303 KKEEQYELV
+303 KKPEQYEVV
-312 AEFKGTELKGTE
+312 AEFKGTELKGTS

-331 FADKKAEGAF
+331 FADKAAEGAF

-355 GLVHIAPAYG
+355 GIVHIAPAYG
-365 EDDFRVCQEAGMKA
+365 EDDFRVCREAGVTA
-379 IVDPL
+379 FVDPL
-384 DQACAF
+384 DESCAF
-390 TDQVPEYK
+390 TDAIPEYK
-398 GRFCKDCDKDI
+398 GRFCKDCDRDI
-409 IKRLKAEGKLVHQA
+409 IKQLKGMGKLVHQA
-423 TIVHSYPFCDRT
+423 TIVHSYPYCDRT

-440 YRAIDAWYVK
+440 YRAIDAWYVR

-455 ERLAK
+455 ARLSK
-460 NNAKVHWTPA
+460 NNAAVHWTPA

-506 DPGDMICV
+506 DPSDMICV

-523 SGETVTDLHKHFV
+523 SGEKVTDLHKHFV
-536 DKIVIK
+536 DKIVIRR
-542 KDGKTYHRTPEVL
+542 DGKTYHRTPEVL

-567 QNHYMGEGYVT
+567 QQHYMGEGDFGDY
-578 TDGGSGAP
+578 
-586 APRPNDVVDSF
+586 

-626 QSPYKN
+626 QSPYRN

-657 TKMLD
+657 NLMLD

-681 ESLKFSEKGV
+681 ESLKFSENGV
-691 QQLMR
+691 KQLMR

-715 DGFHDAK
+715 DGFNDPEI
-722 VVYPESENVLDKW
+722 VYPESTNVLDRW
-735 IVSSMETLIRDVT
+735 IVSSMETLIADVT
-748 AAMDDY
+748 AAMDAY

-779 RRFWKSTNDGDKLC
+779 RRFWKSTNDGDKLA

-820 YTNLKGAGDPE
+820 YRNLKGAGDPE
-831 SVHLCDFPTANDAA
+831 SVHLCDFPTANAAA
-845 RQPALEE
+845 RDLALERR
-852 AMAEV
+852 MADV
-857 QAVVELG
+857 QAAVELG

-875 RQPLSQIRVAGAS
+875 RQPLAALRLAGGD
-888 SVSRMAS
+888 VK
-895 GSSIDELNSLIV
+895 GLEELIE
-907 DELNVKSVVSI
+907 DELNVKEVAFI

-924 CDVSFKAN
+924 CDVTFKAN
-932 FKTLGKKCGPKMKAV
+932 FKTLGRKCGPKMKAV
-947 AAAIARLSVSSA
+947 AAAIAAL
-959 PTPENAVQ
+959 TPAQAAARPLVL
-967 IEGVEIAAE
+967 EGVELADE
-976 DVLVT
+976 DILVT
-981 RAPKAGL
+981 RRPKAGL
-988 VVASEGAIVVGLE
+988 VVASQGAIVVGLE
-1001 TALTPELIAEGLA
+1001 TALTPALVAEGLA

-1026 EADFEVTQRIALAV
+1026 EADFEVVQRIALTV
-1040 ACDAELRAA
+1040 AADAEMQAA
-1049 LEGHLDY
+1049 LTAHADY
-1056 VKNETLATAVTLADG
+1056 VKAETLAVSLDFAACDDAASV
-1071 AGDIDLN
+1071 DLN
-1078 GHKTSISVEKACN
+1078 GHATRIRVAKA

>member
-1 MFKSVSNKVAFPQME
+1 MELKIGMFKAVSNKVAFPKME
-16 EAILKFWEKNATF
+16 EDVLAFWEKDGTF
-29 EKSLKRNEGKERY
+29 QKSLKKNEGGERY

-61 AGTIKDIVP
+61 AGVIKDIVP

-93 EALAQDDLGVAGAPE
+93 EALAQDALGIAGAPE
-108 IKALGIDKFNE
+108 IKAIGVDKFNE
-119 HCRSKVLKYVN
+119 QCRSMVLKYVS

-144 FDHDYKTM
+144 FDNDYKTM
-152 NPEFMETIWW
+152 DFGFMESVWW

-171 RVYRSHRIMPYSWKL
+171 RVYKSHRIMPYSWKL

-206 VTVRVKVVG
+206 VTVRVKALDG
-215 APVNSPLA
+215 LEKIEGLA
-223 SLVSRDSHDDKGQGG
+223 GS
-238 QEGREGHETGKP
+238 

-273 ASIDY
+273 AAIDY
-278 VAVRDVT
+278 VAVRDLT
-285 DDKRPIYVMAK
+285 DDAKPVYIMAK
-296 ARLPHIF
+296 ARLSTIF
-303 KKEEQYELV
+303 KKPEQYEV
-312 AEFKGTELKGTE
+312 VTEFKGDTLKGVS

-331 FADKKAEGAF
+331 FADKRAEGAF
-341 RVLNDDYVTTDDGV
+341 RVLNDDYVTTDDGT

-365 EDDFRVCQEAGMKA
+365 EDDFRVCKAAGMNA
-379 IVDPL
+379 FADPL
-384 DQACAF
+384 DDACAF
-390 TDQVPEYK
+390 TDVLPEYA

-440 YRAIDAWYVK
+440 YRAIDAWYVR

-455 ERLAK
+455 ERLAA
-460 NNAKVHWTPA
+460 NNAKVHWTPD

-479 WLEEARDWNIS
+479 WLGEARDWNIS

-501 WINDD
+501 WVNEA
-506 DPGDMICV
+506 DPDDMICV
-514 GSIKELEEL
+514 GSAKELEEL
-523 SGETVTDLHKHFV
+523 SGEKVTDLHKHFI

-542 KDGKTYHRTPEVL
+542 KDGKTYRRTPEVL

-567 QNHYMGEGYVT
+567 QQHYMG
-578 TDGGSGAP
+578 DGDA
-586 APRPNDVVDSF
+586 AKF

-626 QSPYKN
+626 KSPYKN

-644 KKMSKRLKNYPDP
+644 KKMSKRLRNYPDP

-662 TYGADAIRLY
+662 TYGADAVRLY
-672 MIYSPVVKA
+672 MIYSPVVRA
-681 ESLKFSEKGV
+681 ENLKFSENGV
-691 QQLMR
+691 KQLMR

-715 DGFHDAK
+715 DKFDDAE
-722 VVYPESENVLDKW
+722 VVYPESDNVLDKW
-735 IVSSMETLIRDVT
+735 IVSSMETLIADVT
-748 AAMDDY
+748 AAMDAY
-754 DLQKSVRPFVKFVE
+754 DLQRSIRPFVRFIE

-820 YTNLKGAGDPE
+820 YRNLKGAGDPD
-831 SVHLCDFPTANDAA
+831 SVHLCDFPKANAAA
-845 RQPALEE
+845 RDLALERR
-852 AMAEV
+852 MAAV
-857 QAVVELG
+857 QTVVELG

-875 RQPLSQIRVAGAS
+875 RQPLSALRLAGADVAGLE
-888 SVSRMAS
+888 
-895 GSSIDELNSLIV
+895 DLIE
-907 DELNVKSVVSI
+907 DELNVKAVQFV

-932 FKTLGKKCGPKMKAV
+932 FKTLGKKCGPKMKVV
-947 AAAIARLSVSSA
+947 AAAIAAMKSFTGSA
-959 PTPENAVQ
+959 TV
-967 IEGVEIAAE
+967 EGVELSAE

-981 RAPKAGL
+981 RTPKAGL
-988 VVASEGAIVVGLE
+988 VVASEGEVVVGLE
-1001 TALTPELIAEGLA
+1001 TALSPELVAEGIA

-1026 EADFEVTQRIALAV
+1026 EADFEVTQRIAV
-1040 ACDAELRAA
+1040 TVETDAEAKAA
-1049 LEGHLDY
+1049 LEVHLDY
-1056 VKNETLATAVTLADG
+1056 VKNETLAREFSFAEVA
-1071 AGDIDLN
+1071 AEPMDLN
-1078 GHKTSISVEKACN
+1078 GHEAKVSVKPV

>member
-1 MFKSVSNKVAFPQME
+1 MFKPVSNKVAFPQME
-16 EAILKFWEKNATF
+16 ENILKVWEANSTF

-119 HCRSKVLKYVN
+119 HCRSKVLRYVS

-171 RVYRSHRIMPYSWKL
+171 RVYKSHRIMPYSWKL

-206 VTVRVKVVG
+206 VTVRTPVVAFG
-215 APVNSPLA
+215 ADRISDRKSQISDV
-223 SLVSRDSHDDKGQGG
+223 GG
-238 QEGREGHETGKP
+238 QISKLQALKDAGT
-250 TVYLLIWT
+250 TIYLLIWT
-258 TTPWTLPENLMICAG
+258 TTPWTLPENLMMCAG
-273 ASIDY
+273 AKIDY

-285 DDKRPIYVMAK
+285 DDKKPIYIMAK

-355 GLVHIAPAYG
+355 GIVHIAPAYG
-365 EDDFRVCQEAGMKA
+365 EDDFRVCKEAGMNA

-501 WINDD
+501 WINDA
-506 DPGDMICV
+506 DPDDMICV

-523 SGETVTDLHKHFV
+523 SGEKVTDLHKHFV
-536 DKIVIK
+536 DKIVIQ

-567 QNHYMGEGYVT
+567 QQHYMGEGDFKDY
-578 TDGGSGAP
+578 
-586 APRPNDVVDSF
+586 

-715 DGFHDAK
+715 DGFNDAE
-722 VVYPESENVLDKW
+722 VVYPESDNVLDKW
-735 IVSSMETLIRDVT
+735 IVSSMETLINDVT
-748 AAMDDY
+748 AAMDEY
-754 DLQKSVRPFVKFVE
+754 DLQRSVRPFVKFVE

-779 RRFWKSTNDGDKLC
+779 RRFWKSTNDGDKLN

-801 LVQLA
+801 LVQLS

-820 YTNLKGAGDPE
+820 YTNLKGASDPE
-831 SVHLCDFPTANDAA
+831 SVHLCDFPTANAAA
-845 RQPALEE
+845 RDLDLEKR
-852 AMAEV
+852 MADV
-857 QAVVELG
+857 QAAVELG

-875 RQPLSQIRVAGAS
+875 RQPLACLKLAGGD
-888 SVSRMAS
+888 VK
-895 GSSIDELNSLIV
+895 GLEELIE
-907 DELNVKSVVSI
+907 DELNVKKVEFI

-924 CDVSFKAN
+924 CDVTFKAN

-947 AAAIARLSVSSA
+947 AAAIAGAKKV
-959 PTPENAVQ
+959 PFEC
-967 IEGVEIAAE
+967 EGFTITEE
-976 DVLVT
+976 DVIVT
-981 RAPKAGL
+981 RTPKDDL
-988 VVASEGAIVVGLE
+988 VVASQGAIVVGLE
-1001 TALTPELIAEGLA
+1001 TALTPELIAEGNA
-1014 REFVSHVQAMRK
+1014 REFVSHVQSMRK
-1026 EADFEVTQRIALAV
+1026 EADFEVVQRIAV
-1040 ACDAELRAA
+1040 TVSCDAEMKAA
-1049 LEGHLDY
+1049 LEAHLDY
-1056 VKNETLATAVTLADG
+1056 VRNEILAVSVTITEG
-1071 AGDIDLN
+1071 EGEVSLN
-1078 GHKTSISVEKACN
+1078 GHKTGIVIAKA

>member
-1 MFKSVSNKVAFPQME
+1 MFKPVSNKVAFPKME
-16 EAILKFWEKNATF
+16 EEILKIWEKNSTF
-29 EKSLKRNEGKERY
+29 EKSLKKNEGKERY

-93 EALAQDDLGVAGAPE
+93 EALAQDALGVAGAPE
-108 IKALGIDKFNE
+108 IKKLGIDKFNE
-119 HCRSKVLKYVN
+119 QCRSMVLKYVS

-171 RVYRSHRIMPYSWKL
+171 RVYKSHRIMPYSWKL

-206 VTVRVKVVG
+206 VTVRTPIVESSNDRIAELTKDG
-215 APVNSPLA
+215 A
-223 SLVSRDSHDDKGQGG
+223 
-238 QEGREGHETGKP
+238 

-278 VAVRDVT
+278 VAVRDLT
-285 DDKRPIYVMAK
+285 DDARPIYVMAK
-296 ARLPHIF
+296 ARLSTLF
-303 KKEEQYELV
+303 KKPEQYELV
-312 AEFKGTELKGTE
+312 AEFKGSALKGTR

-331 FADKKAEGAF
+331 YADKVSEGAF
-341 RVLNDDYVTTDDGV
+341 RVLNDDYVTTDDGT

-384 DQACAF
+384 DAAAAF
-390 TDQVPEYK
+390 GPEIPEYQ

-409 IKRLKAEGKLVHQA
+409 IKRLKAEGKLVYQA
-423 TIVHSYPFCDRT
+423 TITHSYPYCDRT

-440 YRAIDAWYVK
+440 YRAIDAWYVR

-460 NNAKVHWTPA
+460 NNATVHWTPD

-506 DPGDMICV
+506 DPNDMICV
-514 GSIKELEEL
+514 GSIAELEAL
-523 SGETVTDLHKHFV
+523 SGEKVTDLHKHFV

-567 QNHYMGEGYVT
+567 QQHYMGEDYSA
-578 TDGGSGAP
+578 GGVRGELSP
-586 APRPNDVVDSF
+586 SVRKF

-657 TKMLD
+657 NLMLD

-681 ESLKFSEKGV
+681 ESLKFSETGV
-691 QQLMR
+691 KQLMR

-715 DGFHDAK
+715 DGFHDAE
-722 VVYPESENVLDKW
+722 VVYPKSENVLDRW
-735 IVSSMETLIRDVT
+735 IVSSMETLIHDVT
-748 AAMDDY
+748 AAMDVY
-754 DLQKSVRPFVKFVE
+754 DLQKSVRPFVKFIE

-779 RRFWKSTNDGDKLC
+779 RRFWKSTDDSDKLS

-820 YTNLKGAGDPE
+820 YMNLKGASDPE
-831 SVHLCDFPTANDAA
+831 SVHLCDFPTANAAA
-845 RQPALEE
+845 RDLDLERR
-852 AMAEV
+852 MADV
-857 QAVVELG
+857 MSVVELG
-864 RRLRADNDLKV
+864 RRLRADSDLKV
-875 RQPLSQIRVAGAS
+875 RQPLAAIRVAGIAKAAQGPQVSRDAHVPHVAS
-888 SVSRMAS
+888 SACVDDL
-895 GSSIDELNSLIV
+895 SSLVL
-907 DELNVKSVVSI
+907 DELNVKKVEFI

-924 CDVSFKAN
+924 CDVTYKAN

-947 AAAIARLSVSSA
+947 AAAIAGLGKGARTDGASGA
-959 PTPENAVQ
+959 PAPLPMVV
-967 IEGVEIAAE
+967 EGVEVALE
-976 DVLVT
+976 DVIVT
-981 RAPKAGL
+981 RKPKAGL
-988 VVASEGAIVVGLE
+988 VVASEGSIVVGLE
-1001 TALTPELIAEGLA
+1001 TALTPALVAEGLA
-1014 REFVSHVQAMRK
+1014 REFVSRVQAMRK
-1026 EADFEVTQRIALAV
+1026 EADFEVTQRIRLDV
-1040 ACDAELRAA
+1040 KCDAEMAAA
-1049 LEGHLDY
+1049 LAAHADY
-1056 VKNETLATAVTLADG
+1056 VKNETLAVDLAVADG
-1071 AGDIDLN
+1071 SGDVDLN
-1078 GHKTSISVEKACN
+1078 GHAVAIAVAKA

>member
-1 MFKSVSNKVAFPQME
+1 MFKPVSNKVAFPQME
-16 EAILKFWEKNATF
+16 EGVLAFWAENQTF
-29 EKSLKRNEGKERY
+29 EKSLKKNEGKERY

-93 EALAQDDLGVAGAPE
+93 EALAQDALGVSGAPE
-108 IKALGIDKFNE
+108 IKKLGIDKFNE
-119 HCRSKVLKYVN
+119 QCRSMVLKYVS

-152 NPEFMETIWW
+152 QPEFMETIWW

-171 RVYRSHRIMPYSWKL
+171 RVYKSHRIMPYSWKL

-206 VTVRVKVVG
+206 VTVRTPVVSFPEG
-215 APVNSPLA
+215 SRLA
-223 SLVSRDSHDDKGQGG
+223 SLVSGPQSKH
-238 QEGREGHETGKP
+238 P
-250 TVYLLIWT
+250 VVYLLVWT
-258 TTPWTLPENLMICAG
+258 TTPWTLPENLAMCAG
-273 ASIDY
+273 ANIDY

-285 DDKRPIYVMAK
+285 DEAKPVYVMAK
-296 ARLPHIF
+296 LRLPAIF
-303 KKEEQYELV
+303 KKPEQYEIV
-312 AEFKGTELKGTE
+312 AEFKGTELKGTT

-341 RVLNDDYVTTDDGV
+341 QVLNDDYVTTDDGV
-355 GLVHIAPAYG
+355 GIVHIAPAYG
-365 EDDFRVCQEAGMKA
+365 EDDFRVCKEAGLTA
-379 IVDPL
+379 FVDPL
-384 DQACAF
+384 DDACAF
-390 TDQVPEYK
+390 TDAIPEYK

-409 IKRLKAEGKLVHQA
+409 IRQLKGMGKLVHQA
-423 TIVHSYPFCDRT
+423 TIVHSYPYCDRT

-460 NNAKVHWTPA
+460 NNAGVHWTPD

-501 WINDD
+501 WINDA
-506 DPGDMICV
+506 DPDDMICV

-523 SGETVTDLHKHFV
+523 SGEKVTDLHKHFV
-536 DKIVIK
+536 DKVVIR

-567 QNHYMGEGYVT
+567 QQHFMGEGDFKDY
-578 TDGGSGAP
+578 
-586 APRPNDVVDSF
+586 

-657 TKMLD
+657 NLMLD

-681 ESLKFSEKGV
+681 ESLKFSENGV
-691 QQLMR
+691 KQLMR

-715 DGFHDAK
+715 DGFNDAE
-722 VVYPESENVLDKW
+722 VVVPDSRNVLDRW
-735 IVSSMETLIRDVT
+735 IVSSMETLINDVT
-748 AAMDDY
+748 AAMDVY

-779 RRFWKSTNDGDKLC
+779 RRFWKSTDAEDKLS

-801 LVQLA
+801 LVQLS

-820 YTNLKGAGDPE
+820 YRNLKGANDPE
-831 SVHLCDFPTANDAA
+831 SVHLCDFPTANAAA
-845 RQPALEE
+845 RDLDLERR
-852 AMAEV
+852 MADV
-857 QAVVELG
+857 QAAVELG

-875 RQPLSQIRVAGAS
+875 RQPLASLKLAGGD
-888 SVSRMAS
+888 VK
-895 GSSIDELNSLIV
+895 GLEELIE
-907 DELNVKSVVSI
+907 DELNVKKVELI

-924 CDVSFKAN
+924 CEVSFKAN

-947 AAAIARLSVSSA
+947 AAAIAA
-959 PTPENAVQ
+959 NENNRITELANNRMAACE
-967 IEGVEIAAE
+967 IEGVQVAVE

-981 RAPKAGL
+981 RSPKAGL
-988 VVASEGAIVVGLE
+988 VVANTGAVVVGLE
-1001 TALTPELIAEGLA
+1001 TALTPELIAEGNA
-1014 REFVSHVQAMRK
+1014 REFVSTVQSMRK
-1026 EADFEVTQRIALAV
+1026 EAAFEVTQRITLTVETDDEMKAS
-1040 ACDAELRAA
+1040 
-1049 LEGHLDY
+1049 LESFMDY
-1056 VKNETLATAVTLADG
+1056 VKNETLADSVTFAAAEAD
-1071 AGDIDLN
+1071 AADLN
-1078 GHKTSISVEKACN
+1078 GHATKIVVTRR

>member
-1 MFKSVSNKVAFPQME
+1 MNGYFVEAMEKSMFKPVSNKVAFPRME
-16 EAILKFWEKNATF
+16 EEILSFWAEDATF
-29 EKSLKRNEGKERY
+29 EKSLKKNEGRERY
-42 KFYDGPP
+42 TFYDGPP

-61 AGTIKDIVP
+61 AGIIKDIVP

-93 EALAQDDLGVAGAPE
+93 EALAQDALGVAGAPE
-108 IKALGIDKFNE
+108 IKALGVDKFNE
-119 HCRSKVLKYVN
+119 QCRSMVLKYVD
-130 EWRKTVTRMGRWVD
+130 EWEKTVTRMGRWVD
-144 FDHDYKTM
+144 FRNDYKTM

-171 RVYRSHRIMPYSWKL
+171 RVYKSHRIMPYSWKL

-206 VTVRVKVVG
+206 VTCRVRATSIKSEELR
-215 APVNSPLA
+215 AKSE
-223 SLVSRDSHDDKGQGG
+223 GG
-238 QEGREGHETGKP
+238 E
-250 TVYLLIWT
+250 VYFLIWT
-258 TTPWTLPENLMICAG
+258 TTPWTLPENLAICAG
-273 ASIDY
+273 AKLDY
-278 VAVRDVT
+278 VAVRDMT
-285 DDKRPIYVMAK
+285 DDARPVYVMAK
-296 ARLPHIF
+296 ARLPFIF
-303 KKEEQYELV
+303 KKEESYELV
-312 AEFKGTELKGTE
+312 WEGKGEDLRDSE
-324 YEPIFPY
+324 YEPLFPY

-355 GLVHIAPAYG
+355 GIVHIAPAYG
-365 EDDFRVCQEAGMKA
+365 EDDFRVCKEAGMTA
-379 IVDPL
+379 FADPL
-384 DQACAF
+384 DDACAF
-390 TDQVPEYK
+390 TDQIPEYK

-409 IKRLKAEGKLVHQA
+409 IKRLKSEGKLVHQA

-440 YRAIDAWYVK
+440 YRAIDAWYVR

-455 ERLAK
+455 ERLSR
-460 NNAKVHWTPA
+460 NNEGVHWTPE
-470 YVGEKRFGN
+470 YVGDKRFGN
-479 WLEEARDWNIS
+479 WLKEARDWNIS

-506 DPGDMICV
+506 DPEDMICV
-514 GSIKELEEL
+514 GSVKELEEL
-523 SGETVTDLHKHFV
+523 SGEKVTDLHKHFI
-536 DKIVIK
+536 DRIVIR
-542 KDGKTYHRTPEVL
+542 KDGRTYHRTPEVL

-567 QNHYMGEGYVT
+567 QQHYMGEG
-578 TDGGSGAP
+578 DAS
-586 APRPNDVVDSF
+586 SF

-626 QSPYKN
+626 KSPYRN
-632 VIVNGLVLAEDG
+632 VIVNGLILAEDG

-657 TKMLD
+657 NLMLN

-681 ESLKFSEKGV
+681 ESLKFSENGV
-691 QQLMR
+691 KQLMR

-715 DGFHDAK
+715 DKFDDAE
-722 VVYPESENVLDKW
+722 VVYPESQNVLDRW
-735 IVSSMETLIRDVT
+735 IVSSMETLIADVA
-748 AAMDDY
+748 AAMDSY
-754 DLQKSVRPFVKFVE
+754 DLQKAVRPFVRFIE

-820 YTNLKGAGDPE
+820 YRNLKGASDPD
-831 SVHLCDFPTANDAA
+831 SVHLCDFPTANAAA
-845 RQPALEE
+845 RDLGLEKR
-852 AMAEV
+852 MADV
-857 QAVVELG
+857 QAAVELG

-875 RQPLSQIRVAGAS
+875 RQPLSALKLAGGD
-888 SVSRMAS
+888 VK
-895 GSSIDELNSLIV
+895 GLEELIE
-907 DELNVKSVVSI
+907 DELNVKSVVFV
-918 ADETEL
+918 ADETDL
-924 CDVSFKAN
+924 CNVSYKAN
-932 FKTLGKKCGPKMKAV
+932 FKTLGKKCGPRMKAV
-947 AAAIARLSVSSA
+947 AAAIAAAKSV
-959 PTPENAVQ
+959 PFEC
-967 IEGVEIAAE
+967 EGFTITAD
-976 DVLVT
+976 DVLVA
-981 RAPKAGL
+981 RSPREGL

-1001 TALTPELIAEGLA
+1001 TALTPELMAEGLA

-1026 EADFEVTQRIALAV
+1026 EADFEVTQRISLTVEA
-1040 ACDAELRAA
+1040 DDETKAA
-1049 LEGHLDY
+1049 LEAHLDY
-1056 VKNETLATAVTLADG
+1056 VKNETLTTEFAFASNEAEAVE
-1071 AGDIDLN
+1071 LN
-1078 GHKTSISVEKACN
+1078 GHSTRIKVGRM

>member
-1 MFKSVSNKVAFPQME
+1 MFKSVSNKVQFPQME
-16 EAILKFWEKNATF
+16 EGILKVWEEKGTF
-29 EKSLKRNEGKERY
+29 EKSLKKNEGKERY

-93 EALAQDDLGVAGAPE
+93 EALAQDALGVAGAPE

-119 HCRSKVLKYVN
+119 QCRSMVLKYVS

-152 NPEFMETIWW
+152 QPEFMETIWW
-162 VFKQLWNQG
+162 VFSELWNQG
-171 RVYRSHRIMPYSWKL
+171 RVYKSHRIMPYSWKL
-186 STPLSNFEAGS
+186 STPLSNFEAGN

-206 VTVRVKVVG
+206 VTVRTKALTATSEVVKEL
-215 APVNSPLA
+215 LA
-223 SLVSRDSHDDKGQGG
+223 KERV
-238 QEGREGHETGKP
+238 
-250 TVYLLIWT
+250 VYLLVWT
-258 TTPWTLPENLMICAG
+258 TTPWTLPENLMMCAG
-273 ASIDY
+273 AKIDY

-285 DDKRPIYVMAK
+285 DEAKSVYIMAK
-296 ARLPHIF
+296 ARLTAIF
-303 KKEEQYELV
+303 KKEDQYEIV
-312 AEFKGTELKGTE
+312 AEFKGTELKGAT

-331 FADKKAEGAF
+331 FADKAKEGAF
-341 RVLNDDYVTTDDGV
+341 RVTNDDYVTTDDGV
-355 GLVHIAPAYG
+355 GIVHIAPAYG
-365 EDDFRVCQEAGMKA
+365 EDDFRVCKDAGMTAFVDALDDACQCTDA
-379 IVDPL
+379 I
-384 DQACAF
+384 
-390 TDQVPEYK
+390 PEYK

-409 IKRLKAEGKLVHQA
+409 IKQLKGMGKLVHQA
-423 TIVHSYPFCDRT
+423 TIVHSYPYCDRT

-440 YRAIDAWYVK
+440 YRAIDAWYVR

-460 NNAKVHWTPA
+460 NNAKVHWTPD

-501 WINDD
+501 WINDA
-506 DPGDMICV
+506 DPEDMICV
-514 GSIKELEEL
+514 GSVKELEEL
-523 SGETVTDLHKHFV
+523 SGEKVTDLHKHFI

-567 QNHYMGEGYVT
+567 QQHYMGEG
-578 TDGGSGAP
+578 DASK
-586 APRPNDVVDSF
+586 F

-626 QSPYKN
+626 ETPYKN

-657 TKMLD
+657 NLMLN

-681 ESLKFSEKGV
+681 ESLKFSENGV
-691 QQLMR
+691 KQLMR

-715 DGFHDAK
+715 DGFHDK
-722 VVYPESENVLDKW
+722 EVVQPNSENVLDKW
-735 IVSSMETLIRDVT
+735 IISSMETLINDVT
-748 AAMDDY
+748 AAMDVY

-779 RRFWKSTNDGDKLC
+779 RRFWKSTNDGDKLS

-801 LVQLA
+801 LVQLS

-820 YTNLKGAGDPE
+820 YTNLKGESDPE
-831 SVHLCDFPTANDAA
+831 SVHLCDFPTANGAA
-845 RQPALEE
+845 RDLELE
-852 AMAEV
+852 RRMADV
-857 QAVVELG
+857 MTAVELG

-875 RQPLSQIRVAGAS
+875 RQPLAALKLAGGD
-888 SVSRMAS
+888 VK
-895 GSSIDELNSLIV
+895 GLEELIE
-907 DELNVKSVVSI
+907 DELNVKKVEFI

-924 CDVSFKAN
+924 CNISFKAN
-932 FKTLGKKCGPKMKAV
+932 FKTLGKKCGPKMKLV
-947 AAAIARLSVSSA
+947 AAGIAASKTM
-959 PTPENAVQ
+959 PTE
-967 IEGVEIAAE
+967 IEGIALDPE
-976 DVLVT
+976 DVIVT
-981 RAPKAGL
+981 RSSKEGL
-988 VVASEGAIVVGLE
+988 VVANTGSIVVGLE
-1001 TALTPELIAEGLA
+1001 TALTPELIQEGNA
-1014 REFVSHVQAMRK
+1014 REFVSNVQSMRK
-1026 EADFEVTQRIALAV
+1026 EADFEVTQRITITVEA
-1040 ACDAELRAA
+1040 DAEMKAS
-1049 LEGHLDY
+1049 LEAHLDY
-1056 VKNETLATAVTLADG
+1056 VKNETLALEVVFAANE
-1071 AGDIDLN
+1071 AEAIDLN
-1078 GHKTSISVEKACN
+1078 GHPTKIKVSKV

>member
-1 MFKSVSNKVAFPQME
+1 MFKAVSNKVAFPQME
-16 EAILKFWEKNATF
+16 EEILKVWEAQKTF

-93 EALAQDDLGVAGAPE
+93 EAIAQDDLGVAGAPE

-162 VFKQLWNQG
+162 VFKQLWKQG
-171 RVYRSHRIMPYSWKL
+171 RVYKSHRIMPYSWKL

-206 VTVRVKVVG
+206 VTVRTK
-215 APVNSPLA
+215 ALTAESETMKKLLA
-223 SLVSRDSHDDKGQGG
+223 A
-238 QEGREGHETGKP
+238 EP

-258 TTPWTLPENLMICAG
+258 TTPWTLPENLMMCAG

-278 VAVRDVT
+278 VAVRDIT
-285 DDKRPIYVMAK
+285 DEAKPIYIMAK
-296 ARLPHIF
+296 ARLSTLF

-312 AEFKGTELKGTE
+312 AEFKGTELKGTS

-331 FADKKAEGAF
+331 FAGKKAEGAF
-341 RVLNDDYVTTDDGV
+341 KVLNDDYVTTDDGV
-355 GLVHIAPAYG
+355 GIVHIAPAYG

-384 DQACAF
+384 DASCAF
-390 TDQVPEYK
+390 TAEVPEYQ

-501 WINDD
+501 WINDA
-506 DPGDMICV
+506 DPDDMICV

-523 SGETVTDLHKHFV
+523 SGEKVTDLHKHFV
-536 DKIVIK
+536 DKIVIR

-567 QNHYMGEGYVT
+567 QQHYMGEGDFKDY
-578 TDGGSGAP
+578 
-586 APRPNDVVDSF
+586 

-715 DGFHDAK
+715 DGFNDAE
-722 VVYPESENVLDKW
+722 VVYPESDNVLDKW
-735 IVSSMETLIRDVT
+735 IVSSMETLINDVT
-748 AAMDDY
+748 AAMDEY
-754 DLQKSVRPFVKFVE
+754 DLQRSVRPFVKFVE

-779 RRFWKSTNDGDKLC
+779 RRFWKSTNDGDKLN

-801 LVQLA
+801 LVQLS

-820 YTNLKGAGDPE
+820 YTNLKGASDPE
-831 SVHLCDFPTANDAA
+831 SVHLCDFPTANAAA
-845 RQPALEE
+845 RDLDLEKR
-852 AMAEV
+852 MADV
-857 QAVVELG
+857 QAAVELG

-875 RQPLSQIRVAGAS
+875 RQPLACLKLAGGD
-888 SVSRMAS
+888 VK
-895 GSSIDELNSLIV
+895 GLEELIE
-907 DELNVKSVVSI
+907 DELNVKKVEFI

-924 CDVSFKAN
+924 CDVTFKAN

-947 AAAIARLSVSSA
+947 AAAIAGAKKV
-959 PTPENAVQ
+959 PFEC
-967 IEGVEIAAE
+967 EGFTITEE
-976 DVLVT
+976 DVIVT
-981 RAPKAGL
+981 RTPKDDL
-988 VVASEGAIVVGLE
+988 VVASQGAIVVGLE
-1001 TALTPELIAEGLA
+1001 TALTPELIAEGNA
-1014 REFVSHVQAMRK
+1014 REFVSHVQSMRK
-1026 EADFEVTQRIALAV
+1026 EADFEVVQRIAV
-1040 ACDAELRAA
+1040 TVSCDAEMKAA
-1049 LEGHLDY
+1049 LEAHLDY
-1056 VKNETLATAVTLADG
+1056 VRNEILAVSVTIAEG
-1071 AGDIDLN
+1071 EGEVSLN
-1078 GHKTSISVEKACN
+1078 GHKTGIVIAKA

>member
-1 MFKSVSNKVAFPQME
+1 MFKPVSNKVAFPQME
-16 EAILKFWEKNATF
+16 ENILKVWEANSTF

-119 HCRSKVLKYVN
+119 HCRSKVLRYVS

-171 RVYRSHRIMPYSWKL
+171 RVYKSHRIMPYSWKL

-206 VTVRVKVVG
+206 VTVRTPVVAFG
-215 APVNSPLA
+215 ADRISDLKSQISDV
-223 SLVSRDSHDDKGQGG
+223 GG
-238 QEGREGHETGKP
+238 QISKLQALKDAGT
-250 TVYLLIWT
+250 TIYLLIWT
-258 TTPWTLPENLMICAG
+258 TTPWTLPENLMMCAG
-273 ASIDY
+273 AKIDY

-285 DDKRPIYVMAK
+285 DDKKPIYIMAK

-355 GLVHIAPAYG
+355 GIVHIAPAYG
-365 EDDFRVCQEAGMKA
+365 EDDFRVCQEAGMHA

-501 WINDD
+501 WINDA
-506 DPGDMICV
+506 DPDDMICV

-523 SGETVTDLHKHFV
+523 SGEKVTDLHKHFV
-536 DKIVIK
+536 DKIVIQ

-567 QNHYMGEGYVT
+567 QAHYMGEGDFKDY
-578 TDGGSGAP
+578 
-586 APRPNDVVDSF
+586 

-715 DGFHDAK
+715 DGFNDAE
-722 VVYPESENVLDKW
+722 VVYPESDNVLDKW
-735 IVSSMETLIRDVT
+735 IVSSMETLINDVT
-748 AAMDDY
+748 AAMDEY
-754 DLQKSVRPFVKFVE
+754 DLQRSVRPFVKFVE

-779 RRFWKSTNDGDKLC
+779 RRFWKSTNDGDKLN

-801 LVQLA
+801 LVQLS

-820 YTNLKGAGDPE
+820 YTNLKGASDPE
-831 SVHLCDFPTANDAA
+831 SVHLCDFPTANAAA
-845 RQPALEE
+845 RDLDLEKR
-852 AMAEV
+852 MADV
-857 QAVVELG
+857 QAAVELG

-875 RQPLSQIRVAGAS
+875 RQPLACLKLAGGD
-888 SVSRMAS
+888 VK
-895 GSSIDELNSLIV
+895 GLEELIE
-907 DELNVKSVVSI
+907 DELNVKKVEFI

-924 CDVSFKAN
+924 CDVTFKAN

-947 AAAIARLSVSSA
+947 AAAIAGAKKV
-959 PTPENAVQ
+959 PFEC
-967 IEGVEIAAE
+967 EGFTITEE
-976 DVLVT
+976 DVIVT
-981 RAPKAGL
+981 RTPKDDL
-988 VVASEGAIVVGLE
+988 VVASQGAIVVGLE
-1001 TALTPELIAEGLA
+1001 TALTPELIAEGNA
-1014 REFVSHVQAMRK
+1014 REFVSHVQSMRK
-1026 EADFEVTQRIALAV
+1026 EADFEVVQRIAV
-1040 ACDAELRAA
+1040 TVSCDAEMKAA
-1049 LEGHLDY
+1049 LEAHLDY
-1056 VKNETLATAVTLADG
+1056 VRNEILAVSVTITEG
-1071 AGDIDLN
+1071 EGDIGLN
-1078 GHKTSISVEKACN
+1078 GHKTGIVIAKA

>member
-1 MFKSVSNKVAFPQME
+1 MFKPVSNKVAFPQME
-16 EAILKFWEKNATF
+16 ENILKVWEANSTF

-119 HCRSKVLKYVN
+119 HCRSKVLRYVS

-171 RVYRSHRIMPYSWKL
+171 RVYKSHRIMPYSWKL

-206 VTVRVKVVG
+206 VTVRTPVVAFG
-215 APVNSPLA
+215 ADRISDLKSQISDV
-223 SLVSRDSHDDKGQGG
+223 GG
-238 QEGREGHETGKP
+238 QISKLQALKDAGT
-250 TVYLLIWT
+250 TIYLLIWT
-258 TTPWTLPENLMICAG
+258 TTPWTLPENLMMCAG
-273 ASIDY
+273 AKIDY

-285 DDKRPIYVMAK
+285 DDKKPIYIMAK

-355 GLVHIAPAYG
+355 GIVHIAPAYG
-365 EDDFRVCQEAGMKA
+365 EDDFRVCQEAGMHA

-423 TIVHSYPFCDRT
+423 TIVHSYPFCVRT

-501 WINDD
+501 WINDA
-506 DPGDMICV
+506 DPDDMICV

-523 SGETVTDLHKHFV
+523 SGEKVTDLHKHFV
-536 DKIVIK
+536 DKIVIQ

-567 QNHYMGEGYVT
+567 QQHYMGEGDFKDY
-578 TDGGSGAP
+578 
-586 APRPNDVVDSF
+586 

-657 TKMLD
+657 TKMLN

-715 DGFHDAK
+715 DGFNDAE
-722 VVYPESENVLDKW
+722 VVYPESDNVLDKW
-735 IVSSMETLIRDVT
+735 IVSSMETLINDVT
-748 AAMDDY
+748 AAMDEY
-754 DLQKSVRPFVKFVE
+754 DLQRSVRPFVKFVE

-779 RRFWKSTNDGDKLC
+779 RRFWKSTNDGDKLN
-793 AYRTLRYV
+793 AYRPLRYV

-820 YTNLKGAGDPE
+820 YTNLKGASDPE
-831 SVHLCDFPTANDAA
+831 SVHLCDFPTANAAA
-845 RQPALEE
+845 RDLDLEKR
-852 AMAEV
+852 MADV
-857 QAVVELG
+857 QAAVELG

-875 RQPLSQIRVAGAS
+875 RQPLACLKLAGGD
-888 SVSRMAS
+888 VK
-895 GSSIDELNSLIV
+895 GLEELIE
-907 DELNVKSVVSI
+907 DELNVKKVEFI

-924 CDVSFKAN
+924 CDVTFKAN

-947 AAAIARLSVSSA
+947 AAAIAGAKKV
-959 PTPENAVQ
+959 PFEC
-967 IEGVEIAAE
+967 EGFTITEE
-976 DVLVT
+976 DVIVT
-981 RAPKAGL
+981 RTPKDDL
-988 VVASEGAIVVGLE
+988 VVASQGAIVVGLE
-1001 TALTPELIAEGLA
+1001 TALTPELIAEGNA
-1014 REFVSHVQAMRK
+1014 REFVSHVQSMRK
-1026 EADFEVTQRIALAV
+1026 EADFEVVQRIAV
-1040 ACDAELRAA
+1040 TVSCDAEMKAA
-1049 LEGHLDY
+1049 LEAHLDY
-1056 VKNETLATAVTLADG
+1056 VRNEILAVSVTIAEG
-1071 AGDIDLN
+1071 EGDIGLN
-1078 GHKTSISVEKACN
+1078 GHKTGIVIAKA

>member
-1 MFKSVSNKVAFPQME
+1 MFKPVSNKVAFPAME
-16 EAILKFWEKNATF
+16 EGILAFWKEDSTF
-29 EKSLKRNEGKERY
+29 EKSLKKNEGKERY

-93 EALAQDDLGVAGAPE
+93 EALAQDALGVAGAPE
-108 IKALGIDKFNE
+108 IKKLGIDKFNE
-119 HCRSKVLKYVN
+119 QCRSMVLKYVS

-152 NPEFMETIWW
+152 QPEFMETIWW

-171 RVYRSHRIMPYSWKL
+171 RVYKSHRIMPYSWKL

-206 VTVRVKVVG
+206 VTVRTPVVSFPEG
-215 APVNSPLA
+215 SRLA
-223 SLVSRDSHDDKGQGG
+223 SLVSGPQSER
-238 QEGREGHETGKP
+238 P
-250 TVYLLIWT
+250 VVYLLVWT
-258 TTPWTLPENLMICAG
+258 TTPWTLPENLAMCAG
-273 ASIDY
+273 ANIDY

-285 DDKRPIYVMAK
+285 DEAKPVYVMAK
-296 ARLPHIF
+296 LRLPAIF
-303 KKEEQYELV
+303 KKPEQYEIV
-312 AEFKGTELKGTE
+312 AEFKGTELKGTT

-341 RVLNDDYVTTDDGV
+341 QVLNDDYVTTDDGV
-355 GLVHIAPAYG
+355 GIVHIAPAYG
-365 EDDFRVCQEAGMKA
+365 EDDFRVCKEAGLTA
-379 IVDPL
+379 FVDPL
-384 DQACAF
+384 DDACAF
-390 TDQVPEYK
+390 TDAIPEYK

-409 IKRLKAEGKLVHQA
+409 IRQLKGMGKLVHQA
-423 TIVHSYPFCDRT
+423 TIVHSYPYCDRT

-455 ERLAK
+455 KRLAK
-460 NNAKVHWTPA
+460 NNAGVHWTPD

-501 WINDD
+501 WINDA
-506 DPGDMICV
+506 DPDDMICV

-523 SGETVTDLHKHFV
+523 SGEKVTDLHKHFV
-536 DKIVIK
+536 DKVVIR

-567 QNHYMGEGYVT
+567 QQHFMGEGDFKDY
-578 TDGGSGAP
+578 
-586 APRPNDVVDSF
+586 

-657 TKMLD
+657 NLMLD

-681 ESLKFSEKGV
+681 ESLKFSENGV
-691 QQLMR
+691 KQLMR

-715 DGFHDAK
+715 DGFNDAE
-722 VVYPESENVLDKW
+722 VVVPDSRNVLDRW
-735 IVSSMETLIRDVT
+735 IVSSMETLINDVT
-748 AAMDDY
+748 AAMDVY

-779 RRFWKSTNDGDKLC
+779 RRFWKSTDAEDKLS

-801 LVQLA
+801 LVQLS

-820 YTNLKGAGDPE
+820 YRNLKGANDPE
-831 SVHLCDFPTANDAA
+831 SVHLCDFPTANAAA
-845 RQPALEE
+845 RDLDLERR
-852 AMAEV
+852 MADV
-857 QAVVELG
+857 QTAVELG

-875 RQPLSQIRVAGAS
+875 RQPLASLKLAGGD
-888 SVSRMAS
+888 VK
-895 GSSIDELNSLIV
+895 GLEELIE
-907 DELNVKSVVSI
+907 DELNVKKVELI

-924 CDVSFKAN
+924 CEVSFKAN

-947 AAAIARLSVSSA
+947 AAAIAA
-959 PTPENAVQ
+959 NENNRITELANNRMAACE
-967 IEGVEIAAE
+967 IEGVQVAVE

-981 RAPKAGL
+981 RSPKAGL
-988 VVASEGAIVVGLE
+988 VVANAGAVVVGLE
-1001 TALTPELIAEGLA
+1001 TALTPVLVAEGNA
-1014 REFVSHVQAMRK
+1014 REFVSTVQSMRK
-1026 EADFEVTQRIALAV
+1026 EAAFEVTQRITLTVETDDEMKAS
-1040 ACDAELRAA
+1040 
-1049 LEGHLDY
+1049 LESFMDY
-1056 VKNETLATAVTLADG
+1056 VKNETLADSVTFAAAEAD
-1071 AGDIDLN
+1071 AADLN
-1078 GHKTSISVEKACN
+1078 GHATKIVVTRR

>member
-1 MFKSVSNKVAFPQME
+1 MFKPVSNKVAFPQME
-16 EAILKFWEKNATF
+16 ENILKVWEANSTF

-119 HCRSKVLKYVN
+119 HCRSKVLRYVS

-171 RVYRSHRIMPYSWKL
+171 RVYKSHRIMPYSWKL

-206 VTVRVKVVG
+206 VTVRTPVVAFG
-215 APVNSPLA
+215 ADRISDLKSQISDV
-223 SLVSRDSHDDKGQGG
+223 GG
-238 QEGREGHETGKP
+238 QISKLQALKDAGT
-250 TVYLLIWT
+250 TIYLLIWT
-258 TTPWTLPENLMICAG
+258 TTPWTLPENLMMCAG
-273 ASIDY
+273 AKIDY

-285 DDKRPIYVMAK
+285 DDKKPIYIMAK

-355 GLVHIAPAYG
+355 GIVHIAPAYG
-365 EDDFRVCQEAGMKA
+365 EDDFRVCQEAGMHA

-501 WINDD
+501 WINDA
-506 DPGDMICV
+506 DPDDMICV

-523 SGETVTDLHKHFV
+523 SGEKVTDLHKHFV
-536 DKIVIK
+536 DKIVIQ

-567 QNHYMGEGYVT
+567 QQHYMGEGDFKDY
-578 TDGGSGAP
+578 
-586 APRPNDVVDSF
+586 

-715 DGFHDAK
+715 DGFNDAE
-722 VVYPESENVLDKW
+722 VVYPESDNVLDKW
-735 IVSSMETLIRDVT
+735 IVSSMETLINDVT
-748 AAMDDY
+748 AAMDEY
-754 DLQKSVRPFVKFVE
+754 DLQRSVRPFVKFVE

-779 RRFWKSTNDGDKLC
+779 RRFWKSTNDGDKLN

-801 LVQLA
+801 LVQLS

-820 YTNLKGAGDPE
+820 YTNLKGASDPE
-831 SVHLCDFPTANDAA
+831 SVHLCDFPTANAAA
-845 RQPALEE
+845 RDLDLEKR
-852 AMAEV
+852 MADV
-857 QAVVELG
+857 QAAVELG

-875 RQPLSQIRVAGAS
+875 RQPLACLKLAGGD
-888 SVSRMAS
+888 VK
-895 GSSIDELNSLIV
+895 GLEELIE
-907 DELNVKSVVSI
+907 DELNVKKVEFI

-924 CDVSFKAN
+924 CDVTFKAN

-947 AAAIARLSVSSA
+947 AAAIAGAKKV
-959 PTPENAVQ
+959 PFEC
-967 IEGVEIAAE
+967 EGFTITEE
-976 DVLVT
+976 DVIVT
-981 RAPKAGL
+981 RTPKDDL
-988 VVASEGAIVVGLE
+988 VVASQGAIVVGLE
-1001 TALTPELIAEGLA
+1001 TALTPELIAEGNA
-1014 REFVSHVQAMRK
+1014 REFVSHVQSMRK
-1026 EADFEVTQRIALAV
+1026 EADFEVVQRIAV
-1040 ACDAELRAA
+1040 TVSCDAEMKAA
-1049 LEGHLDY
+1049 LEAYLDY
-1056 VKNETLATAVTLADG
+1056 VRNEILAVSVTIAEG
-1071 AGDIDLN
+1071 EGDVGLN
-1078 GHKTSISVEKACN
+1078 GHKTGIVIAKA

>member
-1 MFKSVSNKVAFPQME
+1 MFKPVSNKVAFPQME
-16 EAILKFWEKNATF
+16 EEILKVWEKNSTF

-93 EALAQDDLGVAGAPE
+93 EALAQDALGVAGAPE
-108 IKALGIDKFNE
+108 IKQLGIDKFNE
-119 HCRSKVLKYVN
+119 QCRSMVLKYVS
-130 EWRKTVTRMGRWVD
+130 EWKKTVTRMGRWVD

-171 RVYRSHRIMPYSWKL
+171 RVYKSHRIMPYSWKL

-206 VTVRVKVVG
+206 VTVRTQITE
-215 APVNSPLA
+215 SPNHRITELKK
-223 SLVSRDSHDDKGQGG
+223 DG
-238 QEGREGHETGKP
+238 T

-273 ASIDY
+273 ANIDY
-278 VAVRDVT
+278 VAVRDLT
-285 DDKRPIYVMAK
+285 DEKKPIYVMAK

-303 KKEEQYELV
+303 KKEDQYELV
-312 AEFKGTELKGTE
+312 AEFKGSDLKGTE

-331 FADKKAEGAF
+331 FADKKSEGAF
-341 RVLNDDYVTTDDGV
+341 KVLNDDYVTTDDGV

-384 DQACAF
+384 DAACAF

-423 TIVHSYPFCDRT
+423 TITHSYPFCDRT

-501 WINDD
+501 WINDENPD
-506 DPGDMICV
+506 DMICV

-523 SGETVTDLHKHFV
+523 SGEKVTDLHKHFV

-567 QNHYMGEGYVT
+567 QQHYMGEGDFKDY
-578 TDGGSGAP
+578 
-586 APRPNDVVDSF
+586 

-626 QSPYKN
+626 QSPYRN

-715 DGFHDAK
+715 DGFADTE
-722 VVYPESENVLDKW
+722 VRLPESDNVLDRW
-735 IVSSMETLIRDVT
+735 IVSSMETLINDVT

-779 RRFWKSTNDGDKLC
+779 RRFWKSTNDGDKLN

-820 YTNLKGAGDPE
+820 YTNLKGANDPE
-831 SVHLCDFPTANDAA
+831 SVHLCDFPTANAAA
-845 RQPALEE
+845 RDLALEKR
-852 AMAEV
+852 MADV
-857 QAVVELG
+857 MAAVELG

-875 RQPLSQIRVAGAS
+875 RQPLAALKIAGGD
-888 SVSRMAS
+888 VK
-895 GSSIDELNSLIV
+895 GLEDLIE
-907 DELNVKSVVSI
+907 DELNVKTVEFI

-924 CDVSFKAN
+924 CQISFKAN

-947 AAAIARLSVSSA
+947 AAAIAGLTSGESASS
-959 PTPENAVQ
+959 PLV
-967 IEGVEIAAE
+967 IEGVTISPE
-976 DVLVT
+976 DVIVT
-981 RAPKAGL
+981 RSSKPGL
-988 VVASEGAIVVGLE
+988 VVASQDAIVVGLE
-1001 TALTPELIAEGLA
+1001 TALTPELIAEGNA
-1014 REFVSHVQAMRK
+1014 REFVSHVQSMRK
-1026 EADFEVTQRIALAV
+1026 EADFEVTQRITVAV
-1040 ACDAELRAA
+1040 KADAEMKAA
-1049 LEGHLDY
+1049 LEAYLDY
-1056 VKNETLATAVTLADG
+1056 VKNETLATEVTIAEG
-1071 AGDIDLN
+1071 AGDVDLN
-1078 GHKTSISVEKACN
+1078 GHKTAIEVKANA

>member
-1 MFKSVSNKVAFPQME
+1 MSNKVAFPAME
-16 EAILKFWEKNATF
+16 EGILAFWKENATF
-29 EKSLKRNEGKERY
+29 EKSLKRNEGGERY

-93 EALAQDDLGVAGAPE
+93 EALAQEALDVAGAPE
-108 IKALGIDKFNE
+108 IKKLGVDVFNE
-119 HCRSKVLKYVN
+119 KCRSMVLKYVA
-130 EWRKTVTRMGRWVD
+130 EWRSTVTRMGRWVD
-144 FDHDYKTM
+144 FDNDYKTM

-171 RVYRSHRIMPYSWKL
+171 RVYKSHRIMPYSWKL

-206 VTVRVKVVG
+206 VTVRTK
-215 APVNSPLA
+215 LID
-223 SLVSRDSHDDKGQGG
+223 SLGKLDDIDG
-238 QEGREGHETGKP
+238 TI
-250 TVYLLIWT
+250 YLLVWT
-258 TTPWTLPENLMICAG
+258 TTPWTLPENLAMCTG

-278 VAVRDVT
+278 VAVRDLA
-285 DDKRPIYVMAK
+285 DDARPVYIMAK

-303 KKEEQYELV
+303 KKHEQYETV
-312 AEFKGTELKGTE
+312 REFKGSEMKGWR
-324 YEPIFPY
+324 YEPIFPH
-331 FADKKAEGAF
+331 FADKAAEGAF
-341 RVLNDDYVTTDDGV
+341 TVLNDDYVTTDDGV
-355 GLVHIAPAYG
+355 GIVHIAPAYG
-365 EDDFRVCQEAGMKA
+365 EDDFRVCKEAGMTA
-379 IVDPL
+379 FVDPL
-384 DQACAF
+384 DDACAF
-390 TDQVPEYK
+390 TAEIPEYQ
-398 GRFCKDCDKDI
+398 GRFCKDCDRDI
-409 IKRLKAEGKLVHQA
+409 IKALKASGKLVHQS
-423 TIVHSYPFCDRT
+423 TIVHAYPYCDRT

-440 YRAIDAWYVK
+440 YRAIDAWYVR

-455 ERLAK
+455 ERLAR
-460 NNAKVHWTPA
+460 NNSMVHWTPD

-479 WLEEARDWNIS
+479 WLEDARDWNIS

-506 DPGDMICV
+506 DPDDMICV

-523 SGETVTDLHKHFV
+523 SGEKVTDLHKHFV
-536 DKIVIK
+536 DRIVIK
-542 KDGKTYHRTPEVL
+542 KGGKTYHRTPEVL

-567 QNHYMGEGYVT
+567 QQHYMGEGHAA
-578 TDGGSGAP
+578 GGVRGGLSPSVA
-586 APRPNDVVDSF
+586 SF

-626 QSPYKN
+626 RSPYLN

-657 TKMLD
+657 GKMLD

-691 QQLMR
+691 KQLMR

-715 DGFHDAK
+715 DGFDE
-722 VVYPESENVLDKW
+722 PEVAVPASANVLDRW
-735 IVSSMETLIRDVT
+735 IVSSMETLIADVT
-748 AAMDDY
+748 AAMDAY
-754 DLQKSVRPFVKFVE
+754 DLQKSVRPFVRFVE

-779 RRFWKSTNDGDKLC
+779 RRFWKSTNDADKLD
-793 AYRTLRYV
+793 AYRTLRYA
-801 LVQLA
+801 LVQLS

-820 YTNLKGAGDPE
+820 YRNLRGMSDPE
-831 SVHLCDFPTANDAA
+831 SVHLCDFPEANAA
-845 RQPALEE
+845 VRDLPLEKR
-852 AMAEV
+852 MADV
-857 QAVVELG
+857 QTVVELG
-864 RRLRADNDLKV
+864 RRLRAENDLKV
-875 RQPLSQIRVAGAS
+875 RQPLSAVRIAGGD
-888 SVSRMAS
+888 VK
-895 GSSIDELNSLIV
+895 GLEDLIE
-907 DELNVKSVVSI
+907 DELNVKRVDLI

-924 CDVSFKAN
+924 CEVSYKAN
-932 FKTLGKKCGPKMKAV
+932 FKTLGPKCGPKMKAV
-947 AAAIARLSVSSA
+947 AAAIAALGSRGAAL
-959 PTPENAVQ
+959 PGE
-967 IEGVEIAAE
+967 IEGVALSEG

-981 RAPKAGL
+981 RIPKAGL
-988 VVASEGAIVVGLE
+988 VVAAEGAVVVGLE
-1001 TALTPELIAEGLA
+1001 TDLTPALVAEGNA
-1014 REFVSHVQAMRK
+1014 REFVSRVQAMRK
-1026 EADFEVTQRIALAV
+1026 EADFEVTQRITV
-1040 ACDAELRAA
+1040 EVETDAEMKSSIEA
-1049 LEGHLDY
+1049 HLDY
-1056 VKNETLATAVTLADG
+1056 VKNETLATALTVVDG
-1071 AGDIDLN
+1071 SGGVDLN
-1078 GHKTSISVEKACN
+1078 GHMTAIKVSPNA

>member
-1 MFKSVSNKVAFPQME
+1 MFKPVSNKVAFPKME
-16 EAILKFWEKNATF
+16 EDVLAFWAKDGTF
-29 EKSLKRNEGKERY
+29 GKSLKKNEGKERY

-93 EALAQDDLGVAGAPE
+93 EALAQDALGIAGAPE
-108 IKALGIDKFNE
+108 IKKFGVDKFNE
-119 HCRSKVLKYVN
+119 QCRSMVLKYVA

-152 NPEFMETIWW
+152 NPDFMETIWW

-171 RVYRSHRIMPYSWKL
+171 RVYKSHRIMPYSWKL

-206 VTVRVKVVG
+206 VTVRVKALSTGSLKFPAG
-215 APVNSPLA
+215 AP
-223 SLVSRDSHDDKGQGG
+223 
-238 QEGREGHETGKP
+238 
-250 TVYLLIWT
+250 VYLLIWT

-278 VAVRDVT
+278 VAVRDLT
-285 DDKRPIYVMAK
+285 DAARPVYVMAQ
-296 ARLPHIF
+296 ARLPVYF
-303 KKEEQYELV
+303 KKPEQYEIV
-312 AEFKGTELKGTE
+312 AEMKGSALKGWE

-331 FADKKAEGAF
+331 YAAKKAEGAF
-341 RVLNDDYVTTDDGV
+341 RVLNDDYVTTDDGT

-365 EDDFRVCQEAGMKA
+365 EDDFRVCKEAGMNA

-384 DQACAF
+384 DASAAF
-390 TDQVPEYK
+390 GPEIPEYQ

-409 IKRLKAEGKLVHQA
+409 IKRLKAEGKLVHQS
-423 TIVHSYPFCDRT
+423 TIVHAYPYCDRT

-455 ERLAK
+455 DQLVA
-460 NNAKVHWTPA
+460 NNETVHWTPE

-479 WLEEARDWNIS
+479 WLKDARDWNIS

-501 WINDD
+501 WVNDA
-506 DPGDMICV
+506 DPTDMICV
-514 GSIKELEEL
+514 GSIAELEAL
-523 SGETVTDLHKHFV
+523 SGVKATDLHKHYV

-567 QNHYMGEGYVT
+567 QQHYMGGA
-578 TDGGSGAP
+578 DGKPDAESF
-586 APRPNDVVDSF
+586 RDF

-612 WFYTLMVLGTCLFD
+612 WFYTLMLLGTMLFGE
-626 QSPYKN
+626 SPYRN
-632 VIVNGLVLAEDG
+632 VVVNGLVLAEDG

-657 TKMLD
+657 NLMLD

-672 MIYSPVVKA
+672 MIYSPVVRA
-681 ESLKFSEKGV
+681 ENLKFSENGV
-691 QQLMR
+691 KQILR
-696 DLLIPWWNAYS
+696 DLLIPWWNAYA

-715 DGFHDAK
+715 DGFADAE
-722 VVYPESENVLDKW
+722 VVYPESANVLDRW
-735 IVSSMETLIRDVT
+735 IVSSMETLIADVT
-748 AAMDDY
+748 AAMDAY
-754 DLQKSVRPFVKFVE
+754 DLQRAVRPFVKFVE

-779 RRFWKSTNDGDKLC
+779 RRFWKSTNDTDKLS

-820 YTNLKGAGDPE
+820 YRNLKGKSDPD
-831 SVHLCDFPTANDAA
+831 SVHLCDFPTANAAA
-845 RQPALEE
+845 RDLALEKR
-852 AMAEV
+852 MADV
-857 QAVVELG
+857 QTVVELG

-875 RQPLSQIRVAGAS
+875 RQPLAALKLAGGDVHGLEA
-888 SVSRMAS
+888 
-895 GSSIDELNSLIV
+895 LIE
-907 DELNVKSVVSI
+907 DELNVKRVEFI
-918 ADETEL
+918 ADETAL
-924 CDVSFKAN
+924 CDVTYKAN

-947 AAAIARLSVSSA
+947 AAGIAALKSFGGAATV
-959 PTPENAVQ
+959 
-967 IEGVEIAAE
+967 EGVPLTEE
-976 DVLVT
+976 DVIVT
-981 RAPKAGL
+981 RKPKAGL
-988 VVASEGAIVVGLE
+988 VVASAGPVVVGLE
-1001 TALTPELIAEGLA
+1001 TALTPELVAEGLA
-1014 REFVSHVQAMRK
+1014 REFVSHVQSMRK
-1026 EADFEVTQRIALAV
+1026 EANFEVTQRIALAV
-1040 ACDAELRAA
+1040 EADADLRAA
-1049 LEGHLDY
+1049 LEAHADY
-1056 VKNETLATAVTLADG
+1056 VKNETLAVELAFG
-1071 AGDIDLN
+1071 PVEAPALNLN
-1078 GHKTSISVEKACN
+1078 GHAAKIALKPVANA